1 MADVKLVRIE
11 SLPVTTEVNKEEDF
25 LIVQQPDLTRRTS
38 VKDLMAGDPTL
49 SHVVNFHDGGTLNGP
64 MDFCYYEE
72 EDLYLRWTG
81 GFPHTVPSLSS
92 PYEDGDITDGAWAVY
107 TDPSLRDELGSTIGA
122 SLVLTEDG
130 RTIQDTMDEA
140 IDAAF
145 EAVRVLDG
153 LSFERVTVVSNAN
166 YLEGYAGHIVMDERA
181 TVQFPDVARG
191 EGTLNGFVS
200 KVVETDTSNVYE
212 AIMQGGTTGAIYTI
226 RVSEEEHEAVCH
238 RHALKSELNRYD
250 QTNPSRTVIHSGADI
265 GNVPYLQLDATGR
278 WGVWNPSITNWQ
290 PLAVEQGGTGVR
302 DVATFRRNFAVF
314 HRSHTALEADFN
326 INNLKG
332 NDAGIYYQPMSAL
345 ATAANGYPCQQAGVL
360 IVLQN
365 NANGGDGCRQ
375 EYHPFNSEDTY
386 YSRWYNAGEKTWQ
399 SWVTWAR
406 PVNTNNFREIIGLG
420 YGNTPT
426 FYNLQLR
433 SASNNVGPSGI
444 LNGTKYKADG
454 TTEEHGFRVYSE
466 IRNDNKAWLTLHL
479 KKGPEG
485 NQLHRYLGFNED
497 GNFEVPNNIACNTFT
512 VRDLNT
518 TRNTLQVN
526 RLVQVGSETAINN
539 PTNTAK
545 LIITEGKLW
554 GAYDIANSSYIPLAI
569 SQGGTG
575 AKDVAGART
584 NLQVDRLTQQGLG
597 ETALWASAR
606 KQKFVLWDGGDG
618 NTLSW
623 GVWDDAAEQW
633 SPLAIGQGGTGALDA
648 LTARNNLG
656 VGVGDSPQFRDMILS
671 HSSDESSG
679 WVSGGVQKSEL
690 LGSDGTKRA
699 EGLMYAE
706 CRADQPTQI
715 TFAIHGVNEDYRYLS
730 FNTQGQILAETAVFR
745 STAANPLIIKSSTPT
760 LCFNEDGRPDGS
772 PFYNLIFDGGNWR
785 IQKNGDGHNGEYLIS
800 YEYTNDRIVIPSL
813 KVGNLDISGSNSVT
827 GTLPIS
833 NGGTGAKDAASAWTN
848 LGGRA
853 LGKMDSVGLTD
864 GKITGVLPV
873 SKGGTGCVSDTE
885 VKAWLERIGISGGE
899 GGGSTGTGGSA
910 VNLTPFRINR
920 PAGTEENKYYPV
932 IINTPSI
939 NGSVGTDIL
948 VSTLSSM
955 GNHPMNCS
963 TLRCWYR
970 TGGWTDRGDAAYGII
985 NFYQNEASILG
996 ILVPTRGQQNFA
1008 AIYVHEKAFPLD
1020 VYASSP
1026 VTDVRAY
1033 AEDFVYGT
1041 PTENNDGVVYK
1052 AGISDLNEAVLGD
1065 GITNT
1070 KKLLDFSGGVSGFYT
1085 NQWIYR
1091 GDRTHWAL
1099 TNQTEFGETE
1109 LWVNGLKY
1117 ICPGSQ
1123 TTRKALE
1130 SNAGFLTR
1138 SEGTEDLI
1146 NATFTSKCGN
1156 LGQAEFRATNSAG
1169 EIIVRDMTGTAHKFW
1184 NFNPDGT
1191 FSSPNGFVC
1200 KTGGDWNNQFGDN
1213 NPCKMMAGN
1222 VNGPEGTMVVGG
1234 LSVSFSGNYAF
1245 QMAGRLDQLYTRSIE
1260 AGNHRLWNKVIQHRG
1275 LGLDTSDLDGY
1286 DGTREGIYHQ
1296 HLDANSTSERHYPA
1310 PYAGTLIVYQNNANN
1325 TKGCVQEYITRFGDR
1340 YTRVGNMNGVGDTF
1354 MWEAWRHDSG
1364 KAIQLRPNRNVDKT
1378 DKELC
1383 IHVGGSDTPSNNS
1396 NLPANDARLYYWGNG
1411 SERKNVLEFQIKGTS
1426 DAEQGVADWV
1436 FHCGTSEDNLHK
1448 YFAVNGD
1455 ISGNTVIANHF
1466 ITTDGT
1472 DLAAGTGV
1480 PVGVPLPWPTDTA
1493 PEGYAIM
1500 AGQEFDKAAY
1510 PKLAAAYPSGVL
1522 PDMRGQTIKGKPA
1535 SGRDVL
1541 STEADG
1547 VKSHNHSA
1555 SASSTDLGSKT
1566 TSGFDYGTKTSNT
1579 TGNHGHGISGSIS
1592 TAGAHTHYNG
1602 IRWPGGGG
1610 SQLGFYDGGGWNY
1623 IQDSQYYANPESS
1636 PSRSYYQRIRTQ
1648 SDGAHT
1654 HTMSGA
1660 SISAAGNHA
1669 HTVGI
1674 GSHSHTVGLGSH
1686 SHTITVDSTGN
1697 TENTVKNVAF
1707 NYIVRLA

>member
-145 EAVRVLDG
+145 EAVRVLNG

-166 YLEGYAGHIVMDERA
+166 YLEGYAGHIVMDEKA

-226 RVSEEEHEAVCH
+226 RVSEEEHRAVCH
-238 RHALKSELNRYD
+238 RHALKSEFSRYD
-250 QTNPSRTVIHSGADI
+250 QTNPTRTVIKA
-265 GNVPYLQLDATGR
+265 GNDANASYLQLDATGR

-290 PLAVEQGGTGVR
+290 PLAMEQGGTGVR
-302 DVATFRRNFAVF
+302 DTATFRRNFAVF
-314 HRSHTALEADFN
+314 HRSFAALESDFN

-332 NDAGIYYQPMSAL
+332 PDAGVYYQPMSAN

-365 NANGGDGCRQ
+365 NANGPDGCRQ

-386 YSRWYNAGEKTWQ
+386 YSRWYNAGEGVWQ
-399 SWVTWAR
+399 TWVTWAR
-406 PVNTNNFREIIGLG
+406 PVNTNGFREIIGLG

-454 TTEEHGFRVYSE
+454 TTEEHGFRIYSE
-466 IRNDNKAWLTLHL
+466 VRNDNKTWLTLHL

-485 NQLHRYLGFNED
+485 NQLHRYLGFSED
-497 GNFEVPNNIACNTFT
+497 GNFVVPYTVDCNTFT

-526 RLVQVGSETAINN
+526 RFVQVGSETAINN

-569 SQGGTG
+569 GQGGTG
-575 AKDVAGART
+575 ARDANTAWSNLGGKALGKLDSIALTDAKLTGSLPVSKGGTGAATLEQART
-584 NLQVDRLTQQGLG
+584 NLQVDRLVEGAKG
-597 ETALWASAR
+597 ETALWAAAK
-606 KQKFVLWDGGDG
+606 KQKFVLWDGTTGD
-618 NTLSW
+618 TLDW
-623 GVWDDAAEQW
+623 GVYDNVNSRWV
-633 SPLAIGQGGTGALDA
+633 PLAIPQGGTGARDLAGARTNLQINRFSQAVNETSIYTPNSKYYLSLNNDSAWGYWDLTANNWRPLGVGQGGTGARDA
-648 LTARNNLG
+648 NA
-656 VGVGDSPQFRDMILS
+656 
-671 HSSDESSG
+671 
-679 WVSGGVQKSEL
+679 
-690 LGSDGTKRA
+690 
-699 EGLMYAE
+699 
-706 CRADQPTQI
+706 
-715 TFAIHGVNEDYRYLS
+715 
-730 FNTQGQILAETAVFR
+730 
-745 STAANPLIIKSSTPT
+745 
-760 LCFNEDGRPDGS
+760 
-772 PFYNLIFDGGNWR
+772 
-785 IQKNGDGHNGEYLIS
+785 
-800 YEYTNDRIVIPSL
+800 
-813 KVGNLDISGSNSVT
+813 
-827 GTLPIS
+827 
-833 NGGTGAKDAASAWTN
+833 AWTN
-848 LGGRA
+848 LGGRL
-853 LGKMDSVGLTD
+853 LGKMDSIGLTD

-899 GGGSTGTGGSA
+899 GGGGNTGTGGSA

-939 NGSVGTDIL
+939 NVSVGTDIL
-948 VSTLSSM
+948 VSTLSSI
-955 GNHPMNCS
+955 GTHPMNCS

-970 TGGWTDRGDAAYGII
+970 TGGWTDRGDAAYGIV

-1033 AEDFVYGT
+1033 ADDFVYGT
-1041 PTENNDGVVYK
+1041 PTENHDGVVYK

-1070 KKLLDFSGGVSGFYT
+1070 KKLLEFSGGVSGFYT
-1085 NQWIYR
+1085 NQGIYR

-1109 LWVNGLKY
+1109 LWINGLKY

-1130 SNAGFLTR
+1130 SNAGFLTK

-1169 EIIVRDMTGTAHKFW
+1169 QIIVRDMTGTAHRFW

-1200 KTGGDWNNQFGDN
+1200 QTGGDWNNQFGNN
-1213 NPCKMMAGN
+1213 NPCKMMAGST
-1222 VNGPEGTMVVGG
+1222 NGPEGTMVVGG
-1234 LSVSFSGNYAF
+1234 LSVAFSGNYAF

-1260 AGNHRLWNKVIQHRG
+1260 AGYHRPWNRVFTHKGV
-1275 LGLDTSDLDGY
+1275 GLDTSDLDAY
-1286 DGTREGIYHQ
+1286 DGTREGIYNQ
-1296 HLDANSTSERHYPA
+1296 HMDANSTSERHYPA
-1310 PYAGTLIVYQNNANN
+1310 PYAGTLLVYQNNANN

-1340 YTRVGNMNGVGDTF
+1340 YTRVGNMDRTGSTF

-1364 KAIQLRPNRNVDKT
+1364 KAIQLRPNRNVDET

-1383 IHVGGSDTPSNNS
+1383 IQVGGSENPSNNTS
-1396 NLPANDARLYYWGNG
+1396 LPANNARLFYWGNG
-1411 SERKNVLEFQIKGTS
+1411 NDRKNVLEFQIDGTS
-1426 DAEQGVADWV
+1426 DAEQGITNWV
-1436 FHCGTSEDNLHK
+1436 FHCGTYEDNLYK

-1455 ISGNTVIANHF
+1455 IRCTTVSANQF
-1466 ITTDGT
+1466 MTTDGVN
-1472 DLAAGTGV
+1472 LAETGV

-1493 PEGYAIM
+1493 PAGYAIM
-1500 AGQEFDKAAY
+1500 AGQAFDKAAY

-1535 SGRDVL
+1535 SGRNVL

-1579 TGNHGHGISGSIS
+1579 TGNHGHGISGSIAS
-1592 TAGAHTHYNG
+1592 GGAHYHARSGLPLQSTYSQNVFFDG
-1602 IRWPGGGG
+1602 FSDMGPNNKAKLG
-1610 SQLGFYDGGGWNY
+1610 SGLDGSTSG
-1623 IQDSQYYANPESS
+1623 SLL
-1636 PSRSYYQRIRTQ
+1636 
-1648 SDGAHT
+1648 AHT
-1654 HTMSGA
+1654 STDGSHSHTLSGA

-1686 SHTITVDSTGN
+1686 SHTITVNAAGN

>member
-145 EAVRVLDG
+145 EAVRVLNG

-166 YLEGYAGHIVMDERA
+166 YLEGYAGHIVMDEKA

-226 RVSEEEHEAVCH
+226 RVSEEEHRAVCH
-238 RHALKSELNRYD
+238 RHALKSEFSRYD
-250 QTNPSRTVIHSGADI
+250 QTNPTRTVIKAGDDANAS
-265 GNVPYLQLDATGR
+265 YLQLDAAGR

-314 HRSHTALEADFN
+314 HRSHTALEADFS
-326 INNLKG
+326 IDNLKG
-332 NDAGIYYQPMSAL
+332 NDAGVYYQPMSAL

-365 NANGGDGCRQ
+365 NANGFDGCRQ

-399 SWVTWAR
+399 AWVTWAR

-420 YGNTPT
+420 CDNTPT

-454 TTEEHGFRVYSE
+454 TTEVHGFRIYSE
-466 IRNDNKAWLTLHL
+466 VRNDNKTWLTLHL

-485 NQLHRYLGFNED
+485 NQLHKYLGLSED
-497 GNFEVPNNIACNTFT
+497 GNFEVPNNIVCNTFA

-526 RLVQVGSETAINN
+526 RLVQVGSETAVNN

-569 SQGGTG
+569 GQGGTG

-584 NLQVDRLTQQGLG
+584 NLQVDRLVQQGTG

-606 KQKFVLWDGGDG
+606 KQKFVLWDGTTGD
-618 NTLSW
+618 TLDW
-623 GVWDDAAEQW
+623 GVWDNDASRW
-633 SPLAIGQGGTGALDA
+633 LPLAVAQGGTGASDA
-648 LTARNNLG
+648 DSARRNFGLG
-656 VGVGDSPQFRDMILS
+656 ASDAPQFRDVVLS
-671 HSSDESSG
+671 HSTDSADG

-699 EGLMYAE
+699 EGLFYAE
-706 CRADQPTQI
+706 CQQGKPTQL
-715 TFAIHGVNEDYRYLS
+715 TLAIYGVNEGYRYLS
-730 FNTQGQILAETAVFR
+730 FNTMGQILAETAILR
-745 STAANPLIIKSSTPT
+745 SSSANPLVIKSSAPT
-760 LCFNEDGRPDGS
+760 ICFNEEERPEES

-785 IQKNGDGHNGEYLIS
+785 IQKNGDGYNGEYIIS
-800 YEYTNDRIVIPSL
+800 YEYTSDCIVIPRL

-853 LGKMDSVGLTD
+853 LGKMDSIGLTD

-899 GGGSTGTGGSA
+899 SGGGSSGTGGSA
-910 VNLTPFRINR
+910 VNLTPFVIQK
-920 PAGTEENKYYPV
+920 PDGAEDDKYYPV
-932 IINTPSI
+932 IIHTSADS
-939 NGSVGTDIL
+939 NGTVGTDLIVTTKSSVGTD
-948 VSTLSSM
+948 
-955 GNHPMNCS
+955 PMNCS
-963 TLRCWYR
+963 TLKCWYR
-970 TGGWTDRGDAAYGII
+970 TGGCTDRGDSAYGMI
-985 NFYQNEASILG
+985 NFYQNEVSILG
-996 ILVPTRGQQNFA
+996 LVVPTRGKQDYA
-1008 AIYVHEKAFPLD
+1008 TVYVHEKAFPIH
-1020 VYASSP
+1020 VYASSV

-1033 AEDFVYGT
+1033 AEDFVIGT
-1041 PTENNDGVVYK
+1041 PTGGADGVVYK
-1052 AGISDLNEAVLGD
+1052 AGITDIHEAILGD
-1065 GITNT
+1065 DITNT
-1070 KKLLDFSGGVSGFYT
+1070 RVLFDFTGGVSGFYC
-1085 NQWIYR
+1085 NQWMYR
-1091 GDRTHWAL
+1091 GTRDRWFL
-1099 TNQTEFGETE
+1099 QNKTEMGETE
-1109 LWVNGLKY
+1109 LWYNGLKY

-1123 TTRKALE
+1123 TSRKALE
-1130 SNAGFLTR
+1130 SNAGFMTR
-1138 SEGTEDLI
+1138 SEGTDDLT

-1156 LGQAEFRATNSAG
+1156 LGQAEFRATNYNG
-1169 EIIVRDMTGTAHKFW
+1169 QIIVRDMTGSAHKFW
-1184 NFNPDGT
+1184 LFNNDGT

-1200 KTGGDWNNQFGDN
+1200 QTGGDWNNQFGDN
-1213 NPCKMMAGN
+1213 NPSKIMAGST
-1222 VNGPEGTMVVGG
+1222 NGPEGTMVVGG
-1234 LSVSFSGNYAF
+1234 LSVAFSGNYAF
-1245 QMAGRLDQLYTRSIE
+1245 QMAGRLDQMYTRSIE
-1260 AGNHRLWNKVIQHRG
+1260 AGYHRPWNRVFTHKG
-1275 LGLDTSDLDGY
+1275 LGLDTSDLNSY

-1296 HLDANSTSERHYPA
+1296 HLDANSTTERHYPA
-1310 PYAGTLIVYQNNANN
+1310 PYAGTLIVYQNNANSP
-1325 TKGCVQEYITRFGDR
+1325 KGCVQEYITRFGDR
-1340 YTRVGNMNGVGDTF
+1340 YTRVGNMDRTGATF

-1364 KAIQLRPNRNVDKT
+1364 RAIQLRPNRNVNET
-1378 DKELC
+1378 DKELL
-1383 IHVGGSDTPSNNS
+1383 IHVGGSDSPSNNTS
-1396 NLPANDARLYYWGNG
+1396 LPANNARLFYWGNG
-1411 SERKNVLEFQIKGTS
+1411 DDRKNVLELQIVGTN
-1426 DAEQGVADWV
+1426 DAEQGISDWV

-1448 YFAVNGD
+1448 YFSVNGN
-1455 ISGNTVIANHF
+1455 INGQVVTASKF
-1466 ITTDGT
+1466 MTTDGVN
-1472 DLAAGTGV
+1472 LAETGV

-1493 PEGYAIM
+1493 PDGYAIM
-1500 AGQEFDKAAY
+1500 AGQKFDKAAY

-1522 PDMRGQTIKGKPA
+1522 PDMRGQTVKGKPA

-1547 VKSHNHSA
+1547 VKSHTHSA

-1579 TGNHGHGISGSIS
+1579 TGNHGHGLSGSVAS
-1592 TAGAHTHYNG
+1592 GGAHQHVRSGPRT
-1602 IRWPGGGG
+1602 IG
-1610 SQLGFYDGGGWNY
+1610 SFADDVFADGYTLEGANAYGRLT
-1623 IQDSQYYANPESS
+1623 QYGAGTAATKIAKTSN
-1636 PSRSYYQRIRTQ
+1636 
-1648 SDGAHT
+1648 DGAHS

-1674 GSHSHTVGLGSH
+1674 GSHSHTVGIGSH
-1686 SHTITVDSTGN
+1686 SHTITVNSTGN

>member
-145 EAVRVLDG
+145 EAVRVLNG
-153 LSFERVTVVSNAN
+153 LSFERVTVVSDAN
-166 YLEGYAGHIVMDERA
+166 YLEGYAGHIVMDEKA
-181 TVQFPDVARG
+181 TVHFPDVARG

-226 RVSEEEHEAVCH
+226 RVSEEEHKAVCH
-238 RHALKSELNRYD
+238 RHALKSELSRYD
-250 QTNPSRTVIHSGADI
+250 QTNPTRTVIKAGDDANAS
-265 GNVPYLQLDATGR
+265 YLQLDATGR

-290 PLAVEQGGTGVR
+290 PLAMEQGGTGVR
-302 DVATFRRNFAVF
+302 DAATFRRNFAVF

-332 NDAGIYYQPMSAL
+332 NDAGVYYQPMSAL
-345 ATAANGYPCQQAGVL
+345 ATTANGYPCQQAGVL

-375 EYHPFNSEDTY
+375 EYHPFNTEDTY

-399 SWVTWAR
+399 AWVTWAR
-406 PVNTNNFREIIGLG
+406 PVNTNSFRERIGIG
-420 YGNTPT
+420 AGNSPS
-426 FYNLQLR
+426 FSNLYLR
-433 SASNNVGPSGI
+433 AVTDDKGASGI

-454 TTEEHGFRVYSE
+454 TTEEHGFRIYSE
-466 IRNDNKAWLTLHL
+466 VRKDNKTWLTFHL
-479 KKGPEG
+479 KTGPEG
-485 NQLHRYLGFNED
+485 NQLHKYLGLSED
-497 GNFEVPNNIACNTFT
+497 GNFEVPNNIACNTFA

-526 RLVQVGSETAINN
+526 RFVQAGSETAVNN

-569 SQGGTG
+569 
-575 AKDVAGART
+575 
-584 NLQVDRLTQQGLG
+584 
-597 ETALWASAR
+597 
-606 KQKFVLWDGGDG
+606 
-618 NTLSW
+618 
-623 GVWDDAAEQW
+623 
-633 SPLAIGQGGTGALDA
+633 GQGGTGARDANTAWANLGGKALGKLDSIA
-648 LTARNNLG
+648 LTDNKITG
-656 VGVGDSPQFRDMILS
+656 VLP
-671 HSSDESSG
+671 
-679 WVSGGVQKSEL
+679 VSKGGT
-690 LGSDGTKRA
+690 GATN
-699 EGLMYAE
+699 
-706 CRADQPTQI
+706 
-715 TFAIHGVNEDYRYLS
+715 VN
-730 FNTQGQILAETAVFR
+730 G
-745 STAANPLIIKSSTPT
+745 IKSSLGVNRLVNSSAERTIVQST
-760 LCFNEDGRPDGS
+760 DVQGDGCYLQVDKGGQWGCFNPVA
-772 PFYNLIFDGGNWR
+772 GNWQALS
-785 IQKNGDGHNGEYLIS
+785 IAQ
-800 YEYTNDRIVIPSL
+800 
-813 KVGNLDISGSNSVT
+813 
-827 GTLPIS
+827 
-833 NGGTGAKDAASAWTN
+833 GGTGAKDAATAWTN

-853 LGKMDSVGLTD
+853 LGKMDSIGLTD

-885 VKAWLERIGISGGE
+885 VKAWLERIGISGGGE

-910 VNLTPFRINR
+910 VNTTPFVIQK
-920 PAGTEENKYYPV
+920 PDGAEDGKYYPV
-932 IINTPSI
+932 IINTSEVNASI
-939 NGSVGTDIL
+939 GTDLLVSTRSSVGTD
-948 VSTLSSM
+948 
-955 GNHPMNCS
+955 PMNCS

-970 TGGWTDRGDAAYGII
+970 TGGWTDRGDSAYGMIS
-985 NFYQNEASILG
+985 FYQSEVSILG
-996 ILVPTRGQQNFA
+996 LLVPTRGQTNYA
-1008 AIYVHEKAFPLD
+1008 AIYVHEKAFPIY
-1020 VYASSP
+1020 VYASAA
-1026 VTDVRAY
+1026 VTDVCAY
-1033 AEDFVYGT
+1033 AEDFVAST
-1041 PTENNDGVVYK
+1041 PTDGRDGVVYK
-1052 AGISDLNEAVLGD
+1052 AGITDIHEAILGD
-1065 GITNT
+1065 NITNT
-1070 KKLLDFSGGVSGFYT
+1070 RPLFDFTGGVSGFYC
-1085 NQWIYR
+1085 NQWMYR
-1091 GDRTHWAL
+1091 GTKDKWFL
-1099 TNQTEFGETE
+1099 QNKTEMGETE
-1109 LWVNGLKY
+1109 LWYNGLKY

-1123 TTRKALE
+1123 TARKALE
-1130 SNAGFLTR
+1130 SNAGFMTK

-1169 EIIVRDMTGTAHKFW
+1169 QIIVRDMAGTAHKFW

-1191 FSSPNGFVC
+1191 FNSPSGFVC
-1200 KTGGDWNNQFGDN
+1200 QTGGDWNNQFGNN
-1213 NPCKMMAGN
+1213 NPCKVMAGSA
-1222 VNGPEGTMVVGG
+1222 NGPEGSMVVGG

-1260 AGNHRLWNKVIQHRG
+1260 AGNHRAWNRVLTHKGV
-1275 LGLDTSDLDGY
+1275 GLDTTDLDAY

-1296 HLDANSTSERHYPA
+1296 QKDAECTSGRHYPA

-1340 YTRVGNMNGVGDTF
+1340 YTRVGNMDRTGSTF
-1354 MWEAWRHDSG
+1354 MWEVWRHDSG
-1364 KAIQLRPNRNVDKT
+1364 KAIQLRPNRNVDET
-1378 DKELC
+1378 DKELL
-1383 IHVGGSDTPSNNS
+1383 IHVGGSDNPSNNTS
-1396 NLPANDARLYYWGNG
+1396 LPANNARLFYWGNG
-1411 SERKNVLEFQIKGTS
+1411 NDRKNVLELQIAGTD
-1426 DAEQGVADWV
+1426 DAEQGISNWV
-1436 FHCGTSEDNLHK
+1436 FHCGTLDDNLHK
-1448 YFAVNGD
+1448 YFSVNGN
-1455 ISGNTVIANHF
+1455 INGQTITASKF
-1466 ITTDGT
+1466 MTTDGT
-1472 DLAAGTGV
+1472 DLAAGAGV

-1493 PEGYAIM
+1493 PDGYVIM

-1510 PKLAAAYPSGVL
+1510 PQLAAAYPSGVL

-1535 SGRDVL
+1535 TGRTVL

-1547 VKSHNHSA
+1547 VKSHTHG
-1555 SASSTDLGSKT
+1555 ASSNSVDLGTKT
-1566 TSGFDYGTKTSNT
+1566 TSGFDYGSKDTSESGWHGHGLSGSVASGGAHQHVRSGPRTIGSFADDVFADGYTLESANAYGKLTQYGSGTAATKVAKTSN
-1579 TGNHGHGISGSIS
+1579 
-1592 TAGAHTHYNG
+1592 
-1602 IRWPGGGG
+1602 
-1610 SQLGFYDGGGWNY
+1610 
-1623 IQDSQYYANPESS
+1623 
-1636 PSRSYYQRIRTQ
+1636 
-1648 SDGAHT
+1648 DGAHS

-1660 SISAAGNHA
+1660 SISGAGNHT

-1674 GSHSHTVGLGSH
+1674 GSHSHTVGIGAH
-1686 SHTITVDSTGN
+1686 SHTITVNSTGN

>member
-145 EAVRVLDG
+145 EAVRVLNG

-166 YLEGYAGHIVMDERA
+166 YLEGYAGHIVMDEKV

-238 RHALKSELNRYD
+238 RHALKSEFSRYD
-250 QTNPSRTVIHSGADI
+250 QTNPTRTVIKAGDDANAS
-265 GNVPYLQLDATGR
+265 YLQLDAAGR

-314 HRSHTALEADFN
+314 HRSYTALESDFN

-332 NDAGIYYQPMSAL
+332 PDAGVYYQPMSAH

-365 NANGGDGCRQ
+365 NANGFDGCRQ

-386 YSRWYNAGEKTWQ
+386 YSRWYNAGEGVWQ
-399 SWVTWAR
+399 TWVTWAR

-420 YGNTPT
+420 CDNTPT

-454 TTEEHGFRVYSE
+454 TTEVHGFRIYSE
-466 IRNDNKAWLTLHL
+466 VRNDNKTWLTLHL

-485 NQLHRYLGFNED
+485 NQLHRYLSFSED
-497 GNFEVPNNIACNTFT
+497 GNFVVPYTVDCNTFT

-554 GAYDIANSSYIPLAI
+554 GAYDIANKSYI
-569 SQGGTG
+569 
-575 AKDVAGART
+575 
-584 NLQVDRLTQQGLG
+584 
-597 ETALWASAR
+597 
-606 KQKFVLWDGGDG
+606 
-618 NTLSW
+618 
-623 GVWDDAAEQW
+623 
-633 SPLAIGQGGTGALDA
+633 PLAIGQGGTGARDPNTAWSNLGGKALGKLDSIA
-648 LTARNNLG
+648 LTDAKITG
-656 VGVGDSPQFRDMILS
+656 V
-671 HSSDESSG
+671 
-679 WVSGGVQKSEL
+679 
-690 LGSDGTKRA
+690 
-699 EGLMYAE
+699 
-706 CRADQPTQI
+706 
-715 TFAIHGVNEDYRYLS
+715 
-730 FNTQGQILAETAVFR
+730 
-745 STAANPLIIKSSTPT
+745 
-760 LCFNEDGRPDGS
+760 
-772 PFYNLIFDGGNWR
+772 
-785 IQKNGDGHNGEYLIS
+785 
-800 YEYTNDRIVIPSL
+800 
-813 KVGNLDISGSNSVT
+813 
-827 GTLPIS
+827 LPVAK
-833 NGGTGAKDAASAWTN
+833 GGTGAATLEQARTNLQVDRLVEGAKGETALWAAAKKQKFVLWDGTTGDTLDWGVYDDVNSRWVPLAIPQGGTGARDLAGARTNLQIDRFSQAVNETSIYTPNSKYYLSLNNNGAWGYWDLTADNWRPLGVGQGGTGARDANTAWTN

-853 LGKMDSVGLTD
+853 LGKMDSIGLTD

-873 SKGGTGCVSDTE
+873 SKGGTGCVSDDE

-910 VNLTPFRINR
+910 INTTPFVIQR
-920 PAGTEENKYYPV
+920 PDGAEEDKYYPV
-932 IINTPSI
+932 IIHNPTL
-939 NGSVGTDIL
+939 NGSVGTDLLIHTQ
-948 VSTLSSM
+948 SKIGSE
-955 GNHPMNCS
+955 PMNCS

-970 TGGWTDRGDAAYGII
+970 TGGWTDRGDSAYGMI
-985 NFYQNEASILG
+985 NFYQNEVSILG
-996 ILVPTRGQQNFA
+996 LIVSTRGKQDYS
-1008 AIYVHEKAFPLD
+1008 AIYVHEKAFP
-1020 VYASSP
+1020 VYVYTNAA
-1026 VTDVRAY
+1026 VTDVRVY
-1033 AEDFVYGT
+1033 AEDFVVGT
-1041 PTENNDGVVYK
+1041 PTGGADGVVYK
-1052 AGISDLNEAVLGD
+1052 AGITDIHEAILGD
-1065 GITNT
+1065 DITNT
-1070 KKLLDFSGGVSGFYT
+1070 RPLFDFTGGVSGFYC
-1085 NQWIYR
+1085 NQWMYR
-1091 GDRTHWAL
+1091 GTRDRWFL
-1099 TNQTEFGETE
+1099 QNKTEMGETE
-1109 LWVNGLKY
+1109 LWYNGLKY

-1123 TTRKALE
+1123 TSRKALE

-1146 NATFTSKCGN
+1146 NGTFTSKCGN
-1156 LGQAEFRATNSAG
+1156 LGQAEFRATNSG
-1169 EIIVRDMTGTAHKFW
+1169 GQIIVRDMAGTAHRFW
-1184 NFNPDGT
+1184 NFNTDGT
-1191 FSSPNGFVC
+1191 FSSPSGFVC
-1200 KTGGDWNNQFGDN
+1200 HTGADWNNQFGSN
-1213 NPCKMMAGN
+1213 NPSKIMAGST
-1222 VNGPEGTMVVGG
+1222 NGPEGSMVVGG
-1234 LSVSFSGNYAF
+1234 LSVAFSGNYAF
-1245 QMAGRLDQLYTRSIE
+1245 QMAGRLDQMYTRSIE
-1260 AGNHRLWNKVIQHRG
+1260 GGNHRAWNKVIQHRG
-1275 LGLDTSDLDGY
+1275 QGLGTEDLNSY
-1286 DGTREGIYHQ
+1286 DGSREGIYHQ
-1296 HLDANSTSERHYPA
+1296 PANADALVSRNYPTQC
-1310 PYAGTLIVYQNNANN
+1310 AGTLIVYRNAANLG
-1325 TKGCVQEYITRFGDR
+1325 TGCVQEYITYLGDK
-1340 YTRVGNMNGVGDTF
+1340 YTRIGNTADGTAF
-1354 MWEAWRHDSG
+1354 IWTEWRHDAG
-1364 KAIQLRPNRNVDKT
+1364 KGIQLRPNADLNGRSKQL
-1378 DKELC
+1378 E
-1383 IHVGGSDTPSNNS
+1383 IHVGASSWATATENFP
-1396 NLPANDARLYYWGNG
+1396 NDDAILHYWGNG
-1411 SERKNVLEFQIKGTS
+1411 NERKNVLEFKIPGTEGTES
-1426 DAEQGVADWV
+1426 DHVGAWV
-1436 FHCGTSEDNLHK
+1436 FHCGTSTDNIHK
-1448 YFAVNGD
+1448 YFSVNGN
-1455 ISGNTVIANHF
+1455 INGQVVTASRF
-1466 ITTDGT
+1466 MTTDGVN
-1472 DLAAGTGV
+1472 LAETGV

-1493 PEGYAIM
+1493 PTGYAIM
-1500 AGQEFDKAAY
+1500 AGQKFDKAAY

-1535 SGRDVL
+1535 SGRNVL

-1547 VKSHNHSA
+1547 VKSHTHG
-1555 SASSTDLGSKT
+1555 ASSNSVDLGTKT

-1579 TGNHGHGISGSIS
+1579 TGSHGHGISGSVASGGAHQHARSGPRLSAQIAGDIFADGYTSEGQNAYGKLDKYIGS
-1592 TAGAHTHYNG
+1592 TASTNLAKTSN
-1602 IRWPGGGG
+1602 
-1610 SQLGFYDGGGWNY
+1610 
-1623 IQDSQYYANPESS
+1623 
-1636 PSRSYYQRIRTQ
+1636 
-1648 SDGAHT
+1648 DGAHS
-1654 HTMSGA
+1654 HTLSGA

-1686 SHTITVDSTGN
+1686 SHTITVNSTGN

>member
-166 YLEGYAGHIVMDERA
+166 YLEGYAGHIVMDEKA

-226 RVSEEEHEAVCH
+226 RVSEEEHRAVCH
-238 RHALKSELNRYD
+238 RHALKSEFSRYD
-250 QTNPSRTVIHSGADI
+250 QTNPTRTVIKAGDDANAS
-265 GNVPYLQLDATGR
+265 YLQLDAAGR

-302 DVATFRRNFAVF
+302 DVATFRRNFEVLY
-314 HRSHTALEADFN
+314 RRNTTLGSDFS

-332 NDAGIYYQPMSAL
+332 NDAGIYYQSLSAN

-365 NANGGDGCRQ
+365 NANGPDGCRQ
-375 EYHPFNSEDTY
+375 EYHPFNTEDTY

-399 SWVTWAR
+399 EWVTWAR
-406 PVNTNNFREIIGLG
+406 PVNTDGFREWIGLG
-420 YGNTPT
+420 AGNSPS
-426 FYNLQLR
+426 FSNLLLR
-433 SASNNVGPSGI
+433 AVSDKVGSSGI
-444 LNGTKYKADG
+444 LRGVKYKADG
-454 TTEEHGFRVYSE
+454 TTEEHGFRIYSE
-466 IRNDNKAWLTLHL
+466 VRNDNKAWLTFHL
-479 KKGPEG
+479 RKGPEG
-485 NQLHRYLGFNED
+485 NQIHKYLGLSED
-497 GNFEVPNNIACNTFT
+497 GHFEVPNTVVCNTFS

-526 RLVQVGSETAINN
+526 RLVQAGSETAINN
-539 PTNTAK
+539 PNNTAK

-554 GAYDIANSSYIPLAI
+554 GAYDIANKSYI
-569 SQGGTG
+569 
-575 AKDVAGART
+575 
-584 NLQVDRLTQQGLG
+584 
-597 ETALWASAR
+597 
-606 KQKFVLWDGGDG
+606 
-618 NTLSW
+618 
-623 GVWDDAAEQW
+623 
-633 SPLAIGQGGTGALDA
+633 PLAIGQGGTGARDANTAWSNLGGKALGKLDSIA
-648 LTARNNLG
+648 LTDNKVTGVLPVSKGGTGATSINDTKLSLG
-656 VGVGDSPQFRDMILS
+656 VNRLVNSTSERTILQSTNVQADGCYFQVDKGGQWGVFNPEIGNWQPLSIPQGGTGSRDVAGARVNLS
-671 HSSDESSG
+671 VDRLTQTT
-679 WVSGGVQKSEL
+679 GGE
-690 LGSDGTKRA
+690 
-699 EGLMYAE
+699 
-706 CRADQPTQI
+706 TQLR
-715 TFAIHGVNEDYRYLS
+715 N
-730 FNTQGQILAETAVFR
+730 
-745 STAANPLIIKSSTPT
+745 
-760 LCFNEDGRPDGS
+760 
-772 PFYNLIFDGGNWR
+772 GGNTAYLYV
-785 IQKNGDGHNGEYLIS
+785 NTPGDAWGCYSTKGLGA
-800 YEYTNDRIVIPSL
+800 IPL
-813 KVGNLDISGSNSVT
+813 GIGQ
-827 GTLPIS
+827 
-833 NGGTGAKDAASAWTN
+833 GGTGAKDAATAWTN

-853 LGKMDSVGLTD
+853 LGKMDSIGLTD

-899 GGGSTGTGGSA
+899 SGGGSTGTGGSA
-910 VNLTPFRINR
+910 VNLAPFVIQK
-920 PAGTEENKYYPV
+920 PDGAEDDKYYPV
-932 IINTPSI
+932 IIHTSADS
-939 NGSVGTDIL
+939 NGTVGTDLIVTTKSSVGTD
-948 VSTLSSM
+948 
-955 GNHPMNCS
+955 PMNCS
-963 TLRCWYR
+963 TLKCWYR
-970 TGGWTDRGDAAYGII
+970 TGGWTDRGDSAYGMI
-985 NFYQNEASILG
+985 NFYQNEVSILG
-996 ILVPTRGQQNFA
+996 LVVPTRGKQDYA
-1008 AIYVHEKAFPLD
+1008 TVYVHEKAFPIY
-1020 VYASSP
+1020 VYASSV

-1033 AEDFVYGT
+1033 AEDFVIGT
-1041 PTENNDGVVYK
+1041 PTGGADGVVYK
-1052 AGISDLNEAVLGD
+1052 AGITDIHEAILGD
-1065 GITNT
+1065 DITNT
-1070 KKLLDFSGGVSGFYT
+1070 RVLFDFTGGVSGFYC
-1085 NQWIYR
+1085 NQWMYR
-1091 GDRTHWAL
+1091 GTRDRWFL
-1099 TNQTEFGETE
+1099 QNKTEMGETE
-1109 LWVNGLKY
+1109 LWYNGLKY

-1123 TTRKALE
+1123 TSRKALE
-1130 SNAGFLTR
+1130 SNAGFMTR
-1138 SEGTEDLI
+1138 SEGTDDLT

-1156 LGQAEFRATNSAG
+1156 LGQAEFRATNYNG
-1169 EIIVRDMTGTAHKFW
+1169 QIIVRDMTGTAHKFW
-1184 NFNPDGT
+1184 LFNNDGT

-1200 KTGGDWNNQFGDN
+1200 QTGADWNNQFGDN
-1213 NPCKMMAGN
+1213 NPSKIMAGST
-1222 VNGPEGTMVVGG
+1222 NGPEGTMVVGG
-1234 LSVSFSGNYAF
+1234 LSVAFSGNYAF
-1245 QMAGRLDQLYTRSIE
+1245 QMAGRLDQMYTRSIE
-1260 AGNHRLWNKVIQHRG
+1260 AGYHRPWNRVFTHKG
-1275 LGLDTSDLDGY
+1275 LGLDTSDLNSY

-1296 HLDANSTSERHYPA
+1296 HLDANSTTERHYPA
-1310 PYAGTLIVYQNNANN
+1310 PYAGTLIVYQNNGNSP
-1325 TKGCVQEYITRFGDR
+1325 KGCVQEYITRFGDR
-1340 YTRVGNMNGVGDTF
+1340 YTRVGNMDRTGATF

-1364 KAIQLRPNRNVDKT
+1364 RAIQLRPNRNVDET
-1378 DKELC
+1378 DKELL
-1383 IHVGGSDTPSNNS
+1383 IHVGGSDNPSNNTS
-1396 NLPANDARLYYWGNG
+1396 LPANNARLFYWGNG
-1411 SERKNVLEFQIKGTS
+1411 DDRKNVLELQIVGTN
-1426 DAEQGVADWV
+1426 DAEQGISDWV

-1448 YFAVNGD
+1448 YFSVNGN
-1455 ISGNTVIANHF
+1455 INGQVVTASKF
-1466 ITTDGT
+1466 MTTDGVN
-1472 DLAAGTGV
+1472 LAETGV

-1493 PEGYAIM
+1493 PDGYAIM
-1500 AGQEFDKAAY
+1500 AGQKFDKAAY

-1535 SGRDVL
+1535 SGRNVL

-1555 SASSTDLGSKT
+1555 SSNSVDLGTKT

-1579 TGNHGHGISGSIS
+1579 TGNHGHGISGSVAS
-1592 TAGAHTHYNG
+1592 GGAHQHARSGPRT
-1602 IRWPGGGG
+1602 IG
-1610 SQLGFYDGGGWNY
+1610 SFADDVFADGYTLEGANAYGKLT
-1623 IQDSQYYANPESS
+1623 QYGAGTAATKIAKTSN
-1636 PSRSYYQRIRTQ
+1636 
-1648 SDGAHT
+1648 DGAHS

-1674 GSHSHTVGLGSH
+1674 GSHSHTVGIGSH
-1686 SHTITVDSTGN
+1686 SHTITVNSTGN

>member
-145 EAVRVLDG
+145 EAVRVLNG

-166 YLEGYAGHIVMDERA
+166 YLEGYAGHIVMDEKA

-226 RVSEEEHEAVCH
+226 RVSKETHKAVCH
-238 RHALKSELNRYD
+238 RHALKSEFSRYD
-250 QTNPSRTVIHSGADI
+250 QTNPTRTVIKAGDDANAS
-265 GNVPYLQLDATGR
+265 YLQLDAAGR
-278 WGVWNPSITNWQ
+278 WGVWNPSIANWQ

-302 DVATFRRNFAVF
+302 DAATFRRNFAVF
-314 HRSHTALEADFN
+314 HRSYTALESDFN

-332 NDAGIYYQPMSAL
+332 PDAGVYYQPMSAH
-345 ATAANGYPCQQAGVL
+345 ATTANGYPCQQAGVL

-365 NANGGDGCRQ
+365 NANGPDGCRQ
-375 EYHPFNSEDTY
+375 EYHPFNTEDTY

-399 SWVTWAR
+399 EWVTWAR
-406 PVNTNNFREIIGLG
+406 PVNTDSFRGWIGLG
-420 YGNTPT
+420 VGNSPS
-426 FYNLQLR
+426 FSNLLLR
-433 SASNNVGPSGI
+433 AVSDKVGSSGI
-444 LNGTKYKADG
+444 LRGVKYKADG
-454 TTEEHGFRVYSE
+454 TTEEHGFRIYSE
-466 IRNDNKAWLTLHL
+466 VRNDNKAWLTFHL
-479 KKGPEG
+479 RKGPEG
-485 NQLHRYLGFNED
+485 NQIHKYLGLSED
-497 GNFEVPNNIACNTFT
+497 GHFEVPNTVVCNTFS

-526 RLVQVGSETAINN
+526 RLVQAGSETAINN
-539 PTNTAK
+539 PNNTAK

-554 GAYDIANSSYIPLAI
+554 GAYDIANKSYI
-569 SQGGTG
+569 
-575 AKDVAGART
+575 
-584 NLQVDRLTQQGLG
+584 
-597 ETALWASAR
+597 
-606 KQKFVLWDGGDG
+606 
-618 NTLSW
+618 
-623 GVWDDAAEQW
+623 
-633 SPLAIGQGGTGALDA
+633 PLAIGQGGTGARDANTAWANLGGKALGKLDSIA
-648 LTARNNLG
+648 LTDAK
-656 VGVGDSPQFRDMILS
+656 I
-671 HSSDESSG
+671 
-679 WVSGGVQKSEL
+679 
-690 LGSDGTKRA
+690 
-699 EGLMYAE
+699 
-706 CRADQPTQI
+706 
-715 TFAIHGVNEDYRYLS
+715 
-730 FNTQGQILAETAVFR
+730 
-745 STAANPLIIKSSTPT
+745 
-760 LCFNEDGRPDGS
+760 
-772 PFYNLIFDGGNWR
+772 
-785 IQKNGDGHNGEYLIS
+785 
-800 YEYTNDRIVIPSL
+800 
-813 KVGNLDISGSNSVT
+813 T
-827 GTLPIS
+827 GTLPVSKGGTGAATLEQARTNLQVDRLVEGAKGETALWAAAKKQKFVLWDGTTGDTLDWGVYDNVNSRWVPLAIPQGGTGARDVS
-833 NGGTGAKDAASAWTN
+833 SARVNLSIDRLTQTTGGETQLRNGGNTAYLYVNTAGDAWGCYSTKGLGAIPLPIANGGTGAKDAATAWTN

-853 LGKMDSVGLTD
+853 LGKMDSIGLTD

-885 VKAWLERIGISGGE
+885 VKAWLERIGISGGGS

-910 VNLTPFRINR
+910 VNMTPFVIQK
-920 PAGTEENKYYPV
+920 PDGAEDDKYYPV
-932 IINTPSI
+932 IINTPSV
-939 NGSVGTDIL
+939 NGSIGTDLI
-948 VSTLSSM
+948 VSTKSSM
-955 GNHPMNCS
+955 GSAPMNCA

-970 TGGWTDRGDAAYGII
+970 TGGWTDRGDSVYGIV

-996 ILVPTRGQQNFA
+996 LVVSTRGQQNFA
-1008 AIYVHEKAFPLD
+1008 AIYVHEKAFPIY
-1020 VYASSP
+1020 VYASSA

-1033 AEDFVYGT
+1033 ADDFVSGT
-1041 PTENNDGVVYK
+1041 PTGNGDGVVYK
-1052 AGISDLNEAVLGD
+1052 AGITDIQEVILGD
-1065 GITNT
+1065 DITNT
-1070 KKLLDFSGGVSGFYT
+1070 RALLDFTGGVSGFYT
-1085 NQWIYR
+1085 NQWMYR
-1091 GDRTHWAL
+1091 GNREKWVLQNKTGM
-1099 TNQTEFGETE
+1099 GETE
-1109 LWVNGLKY
+1109 LWCDSLKY
-1117 ICPGSQ
+1117 ICPSSQ

-1138 SEGTEDLI
+1138 SEGTDDLT

-1156 LGQAEFRATNSAG
+1156 LGQAEFRATNYNG
-1169 EIIVRDMTGTAHKFW
+1169 QIIVRDMTGSAHKFW
-1184 NFNPDGT
+1184 LFNNDGT

-1200 KTGGDWNNQFGDN
+1200 QTGGDWNNQFGDN
-1213 NPCKMMAGN
+1213 NPSKIMAGST
-1222 VNGPEGTMVVGG
+1222 NGPEGTMVVGG
-1234 LSVSFSGNYAF
+1234 LSVAFSGNYAF
-1245 QMAGRLDQLYTRSIE
+1245 QMAGRLDQMYTRSIE
-1260 AGNHRLWNKVIQHRG
+1260 AGYHRPWNRVFTHKG
-1275 LGLDTSDLDGY
+1275 LGLDTSDLNSY

-1296 HLDANSTSERHYPA
+1296 HLDANSTTERHYPA
-1310 PYAGTLIVYQNNANN
+1310 PYAGTLIVYQNNANSP
-1325 TKGCVQEYITRFGDR
+1325 KGCVQEYITRFGDR
-1340 YTRVGNMNGVGDTF
+1340 YTRVGNMDRTGATF

-1364 KAIQLRPNRNVDKT
+1364 RAIQLRPNRNVDET
-1378 DKELC
+1378 DKELL
-1383 IHVGGSDTPSNNS
+1383 IHVGGSDNPSNNTS
-1396 NLPANDARLYYWGNG
+1396 LPANNARLFYWGNG
-1411 SERKNVLEFQIKGTS
+1411 DDRKNVLELQIVGTN
-1426 DAEQGVADWV
+1426 DAEQGISDWV

-1448 YFAVNGD
+1448 YFSVNGN
-1455 ISGNTVIANHF
+1455 INGQVVTASKF
-1466 ITTDGT
+1466 MTTDGVN
-1472 DLAAGTGV
+1472 LAETGV

-1493 PEGYAIM
+1493 PDGYAIM
-1500 AGQEFDKAAY
+1500 AGQKFDKAAY

-1535 SGRDVL
+1535 SGRNVL

-1555 SASSTDLGSKT
+1555 SSNSVDLGTKT

-1579 TGNHGHGISGSIS
+1579 TGNHGHGISGSVAS
-1592 TAGAHTHYNG
+1592 GGAHQHARSGPRT
-1602 IRWPGGGG
+1602 IG
-1610 SQLGFYDGGGWNY
+1610 SFADDVFADGYTLEGANAYGKLT
-1623 IQDSQYYANPESS
+1623 QYGAGTAATKIAKTSN
-1636 PSRSYYQRIRTQ
+1636 
-1648 SDGAHT
+1648 DGAHS

-1674 GSHSHTVGLGSH
+1674 GSHSHTVGIGSH
-1686 SHTITVDSTGN
+1686 SHTITVNSTGN

>member
-81 GFPHTVPSLSS
+81 EFPHIVPSLSS

-145 EAVRVLDG
+145 EAVRVLNG
-153 LSFERVTVVSNAN
+153 LSFERVTVVSDAN
-166 YLEGYAGHIVMDERA
+166 YLEGYAGHIVMDEKA
-181 TVQFPDVARG
+181 TVHFPDVARG
-191 EGTLNGFVS
+191 ENTLNGFVS

-226 RVSEEEHEAVCH
+226 RVSEEEHRAVCH

-250 QTNPSRTVIHSGADI
+250 QANPSRTVIHSGADI
-265 GNVPYLQLDATGR
+265 GNVPYLQLDTSGR
-278 WGVWNPSITNWQ
+278 WGVWSPATQNWQ
-290 PLAVEQGGTGVR
+290 PLAMEQGGTGVR
-302 DVATFRRNFAVF
+302 DTATFRRNFAVF
-314 HRSHTALEADFN
+314 HRSYAALESDFN

-332 NDAGIYYQPMSAL
+332 PDAGVYYQPMSAH

-365 NANGGDGCRQ
+365 NANGPDGCRQ

-386 YSRWYNAGEKTWQ
+386 YSRWYNAGEGVWQ
-399 SWVTWAR
+399 TWVTWAR
-406 PVNTNNFREIIGLG
+406 PVNTNGFREWIGLG
-420 YGNTPT
+420 TDNAPT

-433 SASNNVGPSGI
+433 SASNNVGLSGI

-454 TTEEHGFRVYSE
+454 TTEDHGFRIYSE
-466 IRNDNKAWLTLHL
+466 VRNDNKTWLTLHL

-485 NQLHRYLGFNED
+485 NQLHKYLSFSED
-497 GNFEVPNNIACNTFT
+497 GNFVVPYTVDCNTFT

-526 RLVQVGSETAINN
+526 RLVQAGSETAINN
-539 PTNTAK
+539 PTDTAK
-545 LIITEGKLW
+545 IIITEGKLW
-554 GAYDIANSSYIPLAI
+554 GAYDIANKSYIPLGI
-569 SQGGTG
+569 GQGGTG
-575 AKDVAGART
+575 AKD
-584 NLQVDRLTQQGLG
+584 
-597 ETALWASAR
+597 
-606 KQKFVLWDGGDG
+606 
-618 NTLSW
+618 
-623 GVWDDAAEQW
+623 
-633 SPLAIGQGGTGALDA
+633 P
-648 LTARNNLG
+648 
-656 VGVGDSPQFRDMILS
+656 
-671 HSSDESSG
+671 
-679 WVSGGVQKSEL
+679 
-690 LGSDGTKRA
+690 
-699 EGLMYAE
+699 
-706 CRADQPTQI
+706 
-715 TFAIHGVNEDYRYLS
+715 
-730 FNTQGQILAETAVFR
+730 
-745 STAANPLIIKSSTPT
+745 
-760 LCFNEDGRPDGS
+760 
-772 PFYNLIFDGGNWR
+772 
-785 IQKNGDGHNGEYLIS
+785 
-800 YEYTNDRIVIPSL
+800 
-813 KVGNLDISGSNSVT
+813 
-827 GTLPIS
+827 
-833 NGGTGAKDAASAWTN
+833 ASAWTN
-848 LGGRA
+848 LGGRS
-853 LGKMDSVGLTD
+853 LGKMDSIGLTD

-885 VKAWLERIGISGGE
+885 VKAWLERIGISGGGE
-899 GGGSTGTGGSA
+899 SGGGSSTGTGGSA
-910 VNLTPFRINR
+910 VNTTPFVIQK
-920 PAGTEENKYYPV
+920 PAGAEEDKYYPV
-932 IINTPSI
+932 IINTPSV
-939 NGSVGTDIL
+939 NGSIGTDLL
-948 VSTLSSM
+948 VHTKSTM
-955 GNHPMNCS
+955 GSEPMNCS

-970 TGGWTDRGDAAYGII
+970 AGGWTDRGDSAYGII

-996 ILVPTRGQQNFA
+996 LVVPTRGQQNYA
-1008 AIYVHEKAFPLD
+1008 AIYVHEKAFPIY
-1020 VYASSP
+1020 VYASSA
-1026 VTDVRAY
+1026 VTDVQVY
-1033 AEDFVYGT
+1033 AEDFVVGT

-1052 AGISDLNEAVLGD
+1052 AGITTLQEAILGD
-1065 GITNT
+1065 DITNT
-1070 KKLLDFSGGVSGFYT
+1070 RHLFDFTGGVSGFYC
-1085 NQWIYR
+1085 NQWMYR
-1091 GDRTHWAL
+1091 GNREKWFL
-1099 TNQTEFGETE
+1099 QNKTEMGETE
-1109 LWVNGLKY
+1109 LWYNGLKY

-1123 TTRKALE
+1123 TARKALE

-1146 NATFTSKCGN
+1146 NATFTSRCGN
-1156 LGQAEFRATNSAG
+1156 LGQAEFRATNQSG
-1169 EIIVRDMTGTAHKFW
+1169 QVIVRDMTGAAHRFW
-1184 NFNPDGT
+1184 NFNTDGT

-1200 KTGGDWNNQFGDN
+1200 HTGADWNNQFGNN
-1213 NPCKMMAGN
+1213 NPCKVMAGN
-1222 VNGPEGTMVVGG
+1222 ANGPEGTMVVGG
-1234 LSVSFSGNYAF
+1234 LSVAFSGNYAF

-1260 AGNHRLWNKVIQHRG
+1260 AGNHRPWNKIFSHRG
-1275 LGLDTSDLDGY
+1275 TGLETSDLDGY

-1296 HLDANSTSERHYPA
+1296 HMDANSTSERHYPA
-1310 PYAGTLIVYQNNANN
+1310 PYAGTLIVYQNNAN
-1325 TKGCVQEYITRFGDR
+1325 TPKGCVQEYITRFGDR
-1340 YTRVGNMNGVGDTF
+1340 YTRVGNMNGTEAF

-1383 IHVGGSDTPSNNS
+1383 IHVGGIYNPSNDS
-1396 NLPANDARLYYWGNG
+1396 NLPANDARLCYWGNG
-1411 SERKNVLEFQIKGTS
+1411 SDRKNVLEFKIPGTEGTES
-1426 DAEQGVADWV
+1426 DNVGDWV
-1436 FHCGTSEDNLHK
+1436 FHCGTQADNVHK
-1448 YFAVNGD
+1448 YFSVNGD
-1455 ISGNTVIANHF
+1455 INGQVVTANRF
-1466 ITTDGT
+1466 MTTDGT

-1500 AGQEFDKAAY
+1500 AGQKFDKAAY

-1535 SGRDVL
+1535 SGRNVL

-1547 VKSHNHSA
+1547 VKSHSHGA

-1579 TGNHGHGISGSIS
+1579 TGNHGHGISGSVAS
-1592 TAGAHTHYNG
+1592 GGAHQHARSGPRLSAQIAGDIFADGYTSEGPNAYG
-1602 IRWPGGGG
+1602 KIDRYIG
-1610 SQLGFYDGGGWNY
+1610 STVSTNLAKTSN
-1623 IQDSQYYANPESS
+1623 
-1636 PSRSYYQRIRTQ
+1636 
-1648 SDGAHT
+1648 DGAHS

-1660 SISAAGNHA
+1660 SISAAGDHA

-1686 SHTITVDSTGN
+1686 SHTITVNSTGN

>member
-145 EAVRVLDG
+145 EAVRVLNG

-166 YLEGYAGHIVMDERA
+166 YLEGYAGHIVMDEKA
-181 TVQFPDVARG
+181 TIQFPDVARG

-226 RVSEEEHEAVCH
+226 RVSKETHKAVCH
-238 RHALKSELNRYD
+238 RHALKSEFSRYD
-250 QTNPSRTVIHSGADI
+250 QTNPTRTVIKAGDDANAS
-265 GNVPYLQLDATGR
+265 YLQLDAAGR
-278 WGVWNPSITNWQ
+278 WGVWNPSIANWQ

-314 HRSHTALEADFN
+314 HRSHTALEADFS

-332 NDAGIYYQPMSAL
+332 NDAGVYYQPMSAL

-365 NANGGDGCRQ
+365 SAKGFDGCRQ

-386 YSRWYNAGEKTWQ
+386 YSRWYNAGEGVWQ
-399 SWVTWAR
+399 AWVTWAR
-406 PVNTNNFREIIGLG
+406 PVNTNGFREWIGLG
-420 YGNTPT
+420 AGNSPS
-426 FYNLQLR
+426 FSSLYLR
-433 SASNNVGPSGI
+433 AVTDNIGASGI
-444 LNGTKYKADG
+444 LNGTKYRADG
-454 TTEEHGFRVYSE
+454 TTEEHGFRIYSE

-485 NQLHRYLGFNED
+485 NQIHKYLGLNED
-497 GNFEVPNNIACNTFT
+497 GHFEVPNTVVCNTFS

-526 RLVQVGSETAINN
+526 RLVQVSSETAINN

-569 SQGGTG
+569 
-575 AKDVAGART
+575 
-584 NLQVDRLTQQGLG
+584 
-597 ETALWASAR
+597 
-606 KQKFVLWDGGDG
+606 
-618 NTLSW
+618 
-623 GVWDDAAEQW
+623 
-633 SPLAIGQGGTGALDA
+633 GQGGTGARDANTAWANLGGKALGKLDSIA
-648 LTARNNLG
+648 LTDN
-656 VGVGDSPQFRDMILS
+656 
-671 HSSDESSG
+671 
-679 WVSGGVQKSEL
+679 K
-690 LGSDGTKRA
+690 
-699 EGLMYAE
+699 
-706 CRADQPTQI
+706 
-715 TFAIHGVNEDYRYLS
+715 
-730 FNTQGQILAETAVFR
+730 
-745 STAANPLIIKSSTPT
+745 
-760 LCFNEDGRPDGS
+760 
-772 PFYNLIFDGGNWR
+772 
-785 IQKNGDGHNGEYLIS
+785 
-800 YEYTNDRIVIPSL
+800 
-813 KVGNLDISGSNSVT
+813 VT
-827 GTLPIS
+827 GVLPVS
-833 NGGTGAKDAASAWTN
+833 KGGTGATSINDTKLSLGVNRLVNSTSERTILQSTNVQADGCYFQVDKGGQWGVFNPEVGNWQPLSIPQGGTGSRDVAGARVNLSVDRLTQTTGGETQLRNGGNTAYLYVNTPGDAWGCYSTKGLGAIPLGVGQGGTGANDPTSAWTN

-853 LGKMDSVGLTD
+853 LGKMDSIGLTD

-899 GGGSTGTGGSA
+899 SGGGSSGTGGSA
-910 VNLTPFRINR
+910 VNLTPFVIQR
-920 PAGTEENKYYPV
+920 PDGAEEDKYYPV
-932 IINTPSI
+932 IIHNPTL
-939 NGSVGTDIL
+939 NGSVGTDLLIHTQPKIW
-948 VSTLSSM
+948 SE
-955 GNHPMNCS
+955 PMNCS

-970 TGGWTDRGDAAYGII
+970 TGGWTDRGDSGYGII
-985 NFYQNEASILG
+985 NFYQNEVSILG
-996 ILVPTRGQQNFA
+996 LIVPTRGKQDYS
-1008 AIYVHEKAFPLD
+1008 AIYVHEKAFPVW
-1020 VYASSP
+1020 VYANSA
-1026 VTDVRAY
+1026 VTDVRVY
-1033 AEDFVYGT
+1033 AEDFIVGT
-1041 PTENNDGVVYK
+1041 PTGGEDGVVCK
-1052 AGISDLNEAVLGD
+1052 AGITDIHEAILGD
-1065 GITNT
+1065 DITNT
-1070 KKLLDFSGGVSGFYT
+1070 RALFDFTGGVSGFYC
-1085 NQWIYR
+1085 NQWMYR
-1091 GDRTHWAL
+1091 GTKDRWFL
-1099 TNQTEFGETE
+1099 QNKTEMGETE
-1109 LWVNGLKY
+1109 LWYNGLKY

-1123 TTRKALE
+1123 TARKALE
-1130 SNAGFLTR
+1130 SNAGFMTK
-1138 SEGTEDLI
+1138 SEGTDDLT
-1146 NATFTSKCGN
+1146 NAAFISKCGN
-1156 LGQAEFRATNSAG
+1156 LGQAEFRATNWNG
-1169 EIIVRDMTGTAHKFW
+1169 QIIVRDMTGTAHKFW
-1184 NFNPDGT
+1184 LFNNDGT

-1200 KTGGDWNNQFGDN
+1200 QTGADWNNQFGNN
-1213 NPCKMMAGN
+1213 NPSKIMAGSA
-1222 VNGPEGTMVVGG
+1222 NGPEGSMVVGG
-1234 LSVSFSGNYAF
+1234 ISVAFSGNYAF

-1275 LGLDTSDLDGY
+1275 LGLDTSDLDSY

-1296 HLDANSTSERHYPA
+1296 HLDANATSERHYPA

-1325 TKGCVQEYITRFGDR
+1325 IKGCVQEYITCFGDR
-1340 YTRVGNMNGVGDTF
+1340 YTRVGNMDRTGATF

-1364 KAIQLRPNRNVDKT
+1364 RAIQLRPNRNVDET
-1378 DKELC
+1378 DKELL
-1383 IHVGGSDTPSNNS
+1383 IHVGGSDNPSNNTS
-1396 NLPANDARLYYWGNG
+1396 LPANNARLFYWGNG
-1411 SERKNVLEFQIKGTS
+1411 NDRKNVLELQIVGTN
-1426 DAEQGVADWV
+1426 DAEQGISDWV

-1448 YFAVNGD
+1448 YFSVNGN
-1455 ISGNTVIANHF
+1455 INGQVVTASKF
-1466 ITTDGT
+1466 MTTDGVN
-1472 DLAAGTGV
+1472 LAETGV

-1493 PEGYAIM
+1493 PDGYAIM

-1535 SGRDVL
+1535 SGRNVL

-1555 SASSTDLGSKT
+1555 SSNSVDLGTKT
-1566 TSGFDYGTKTSNT
+1566 TSGFDYGTKTSNH
-1579 TGNHGHGISGSIS
+1579 TGNHGHGISGSVAS
-1592 TAGAHTHYNG
+1592 GGAHQHARSGPRT
-1602 IRWPGGGG
+1602 IGGFADDVFADGYTFEGANAYGKLTQYG
-1610 SQLGFYDGGGWNY
+1610 SGTAATKVAKTSN
-1623 IQDSQYYANPESS
+1623 
-1636 PSRSYYQRIRTQ
+1636 
-1648 SDGAHT
+1648 DGAHS

-1669 HTVGI
+1669 HTVDI
-1674 GSHSHTVGLGSH
+1674 GSHSHTVGIGSH
-1686 SHTITVDSTGN
+1686 SHTITVNSAGN

>member
-1 MADVKLVRIE
+1 MADAKLVRIE
-11 SLPVTTEVNKEEDF
+11 SLPVTTKVNKEEDF

-145 EAVRVLDG
+145 EAVRVLNG

-166 YLEGYAGHIVMDERA
+166 YLEGYAGHIVMDEEA

-200 KVVETDTSNVYE
+200 KVVETNTSNVYE

-226 RVSEEEHEAVCH
+226 RVSKETHKAVCH
-238 RHALKSELNRYD
+238 RHALKSEFSRYD
-250 QTNPSRTVIHSGADI
+250 QTNPTRTVIKAGDDANAS
-265 GNVPYLQLDATGR
+265 YLQLDATGR

-302 DVATFRRNFAVF
+302 DVAAFRRNFAVF
-314 HRSHTALEADFN
+314 HRSYTALESDFS
-326 INNLKG
+326 IDNLRG
-332 NDAGIYYQPMSAL
+332 PDAGVYYQPMSAY

-365 NANGGDGCRQ
+365 SANGFDGCRQ

-386 YSRWYNAGEKTWQ
+386 YSRRYNAGEGVWQ
-399 SWVTWAR
+399 TWVTWAR
-406 PVNTNNFREIIGLG
+406 PTNTNTFREWIGLG
-420 YGNTPT
+420 TGNAPS
-426 FYNLQLR
+426 FYNLFLKA
-433 SASNNVGPSGI
+433 SSNNVGPSGI

-454 TTEEHGFRVYSE
+454 TTEEHGFRIYSE
-466 IRNDNKAWLTLHL
+466 VRNDNKTWLTLHL

-485 NQLHRYLGFNED
+485 NQLHRYLGFSED
-497 GNFEVPNNIACNTFT
+497 GNFVVPCTVDCNTFT
-512 VRDLNT
+512 VHDLNT

-526 RLVQVGSETAINN
+526 RLVQAGSETAINN
-539 PTNTAK
+539 PTDTAK

-554 GAYDIANSSYIPLAI
+554 GAYDIANKSYI
-569 SQGGTG
+569 
-575 AKDVAGART
+575 
-584 NLQVDRLTQQGLG
+584 
-597 ETALWASAR
+597 
-606 KQKFVLWDGGDG
+606 
-618 NTLSW
+618 
-623 GVWDDAAEQW
+623 
-633 SPLAIGQGGTGALDA
+633 PLAIGQGGTGARDANTAWANLGGKALGKLDSIA
-648 LTARNNLG
+648 LTDAK
-656 VGVGDSPQFRDMILS
+656 I
-671 HSSDESSG
+671 
-679 WVSGGVQKSEL
+679 
-690 LGSDGTKRA
+690 
-699 EGLMYAE
+699 
-706 CRADQPTQI
+706 
-715 TFAIHGVNEDYRYLS
+715 
-730 FNTQGQILAETAVFR
+730 
-745 STAANPLIIKSSTPT
+745 
-760 LCFNEDGRPDGS
+760 
-772 PFYNLIFDGGNWR
+772 
-785 IQKNGDGHNGEYLIS
+785 
-800 YEYTNDRIVIPSL
+800 
-813 KVGNLDISGSNSVT
+813 T
-827 GTLPIS
+827 GTLPVSKGGTGATTIDGLKTS
-833 NGGTGAKDAASAWTN
+833 LKLTRFMRSSDTRTIICSTDVQANGCYLQVDADGQWGAFNPKAGNWQPLAIPQGGTGSRDVAGARVNLSVDRLTQTTGGETQLRNGADTAYLYVNTVGDAWGCYSAKGLGAIPLPIANGGTGAKDAATAWTN

-853 LGKMDSVGLTD
+853 LGKMDSIGLTD

-899 GGGSTGTGGSA
+899 SGGGSSTGTGGSA

-939 NGSVGTDIL
+939 SGSVGTDIL
-948 VSTLSSM
+948 VSTLSSRA
-955 GNHPMNCS
+955 NHPMNCS

-970 TGGWTDRGDAAYGII
+970 TGGWTDKGDAAYGII
-985 NFYQNEASILG
+985 NFYQNEVSILG
-996 ILVPTRGQQNFA
+996 ILVPTRGRQNFA
-1008 AIYVHEKAFPLD
+1008 ALYVHEKAFPLD
-1020 VYASSP
+1020 VYASSS

-1033 AEDFVYGT
+1033 ADDFVCGT
-1041 PTENNDGVVYK
+1041 PTENHDGVVYK
-1052 AGISDLNEAVLGD
+1052 AGISNLDEAVLGD

-1085 NQWIYR
+1085 NQLIYR

-1117 ICPGSQ
+1117 ICPNDQ

-1138 SEGTEDLI
+1138 SEGTDDLT

-1156 LGQAEFRATNSAG
+1156 LGQAEFRATDYNG
-1169 EIIVRDMTGTAHKFW
+1169 QIIVRDMTGSAHKFW
-1184 NFNPDGT
+1184 LFNNDGT

-1200 KTGGDWNNQFGDN
+1200 QTGNDWNNQFGDN
-1213 NPCKMMAGN
+1213 NPCKMIAGN
-1222 VNGPEGTMVVGG
+1222 ANGPEGSMVVGG

-1260 AGNHRLWNKVIQHRG
+1260 AGNHRAWNKVIQHRG
-1275 LGLDTSDLDGY
+1275 TGLGTEDLNDY
-1286 DGTREGIYHQ
+1286 DGSREGIYHQ
-1296 HLDANSTSERHYPA
+1296 GADSDALVIARHYPA
-1310 PYAGTLIVYQNNANN
+1310 PYAGTLIVYKNTANQL
-1325 TKGCVQEYITRFGDR
+1325 TGCVQEYITYLGDR
-1340 YTRVGNMNGVGDTF
+1340 YTRAGNFDDGVFT
-1354 MWEAWRHDSG
+1354 WSEWRHDAG
-1364 KAIQLRPNRNVDKT
+1364 KGIQLRPSYAFGETSNQL
-1378 DKELC
+1378 E
-1383 IHVGGSDTPSNNS
+1383 IHVGADGVANS
-1396 NLPANDARLYYWGNG
+1396 TENLPSDSAVLHYWGNG
-1411 SERKNVLEFQIKGTS
+1411 NERKNVLEFKIPGTEGTS
-1426 DAEQGVADWV
+1426 DDYVGAWV
-1436 FHCGTSEDNLHK
+1436 FHCGTSTDNTHK
-1448 YFAVNGD
+1448 YFSVNGN
-1455 ISGNTVIANHF
+1455 INGQVVTASRFMTM
-1466 ITTDGT
+1466 DGVN
-1472 DLAAGTGV
+1472 LAETGV

-1493 PEGYAIM
+1493 PDGYAIM
-1500 AGQEFDKAAY
+1500 AGQKFDKVAY

-1535 SGRDVL
+1535 SGRNVL

-1547 VKSHNHSA
+1547 VKSHKHSA
-1555 SASSTDLGSKT
+1555 SSNSVDLGTKT

-1579 TGNHGHGISGSIS
+1579 TGNHGHGISGSVAS
-1592 TAGAHTHYNG
+1592 GGAHQHARSGPRT
-1602 IRWPGGGG
+1602 IG
-1610 SQLGFYDGGGWNY
+1610 SFADSVFADGYTSEG
-1623 IQDSQYYANPESS
+1623 ANT
-1636 PSRSYYQRIRTQ
+1636 YGKLTQ
-1648 SDGAHT
+1648 QEVGTAAATKVAKTSKDGAHS
-1654 HTMSGA
+1654 HTLSGA

-1674 GSHSHTVGLGSH
+1674 GSHSHTVGIGSH
-1686 SHTITVDSTGN
+1686 SHTITVNSTGN

>member
-25 LIVQQPDLTRRTS
+25 LIIQQPDLTRRTS

-49 SHVVNFHDGGTLNGP
+49 SHVVNFHDGGTINGP

-92 PYEDGDITDGAWAVY
+92 PYEDGGVTDGAWAVY

-145 EAVRVLDG
+145 EAVRVLNG

-265 GNVPYLQLDATGR
+265 GNVPYLQLDTSGR
-278 WGVWNPSITNWQ
+278 WGVWSPATQNWQ
-290 PLAVEQGGTGVR
+290 PLAMEQGGTGVR
-302 DVATFRRNFAVF
+302 DTATFRRNFAVF
-314 HRSHTALEADFN
+314 HRSYAALESDFN

-332 NDAGIYYQPMSAL
+332 NDAGVYYQPMSAH

-365 NANGGDGCRQ
+365 NANGPDGCRQ

-386 YSRWYNAGEKTWQ
+386 YSRWYNAGEGVWQ
-399 SWVTWAR
+399 AWVTWAR
-406 PVNTNNFREIIGLG
+406 PVNTNSFREWIGLG
-420 YGNTPT
+420 TGNAPS
-426 FYNLQLR
+426 FYNLFLKA
-433 SASNNVGPSGI
+433 SSNNVGPSGI

-454 TTEEHGFRVYSE
+454 TTEEHGFRLYSE
-466 IRNDNKAWLTLHL
+466 VRNDNKVWLTLHL

-497 GNFEVPNNIACNTFT
+497 GNFVVPYTVDCNTFT
-512 VRDLNT
+512 VHDLNT

-526 RLVQVGSETAINN
+526 RLVQVSSETAINN

-554 GAYDIANSSYIPLAI
+554 GAYDIANKSYI
-569 SQGGTG
+569 
-575 AKDVAGART
+575 
-584 NLQVDRLTQQGLG
+584 
-597 ETALWASAR
+597 
-606 KQKFVLWDGGDG
+606 
-618 NTLSW
+618 
-623 GVWDDAAEQW
+623 
-633 SPLAIGQGGTGALDA
+633 PLAIGQGGTGARDANTAWTNLGGKALGKLDSIA
-648 LTARNNLG
+648 LTDAKITG
-656 VGVGDSPQFRDMILS
+656 VLPVSKGGTGATTTDSLRTSLQVNRFS
-671 HSSDESSG
+671 
-679 WVSGGVQKSEL
+679 Q
-690 LGSDGTKRA
+690 A
-699 EGLMYAE
+699 
-706 CRADQPTQI
+706 
-715 TFAIHGVNEDYRYLS
+715 VNETSIFTPNNNYYLTL
-730 FNTQGQILAETAVFR
+730 NNDGAWGYWNRTVNNWQPLGIGQ
-745 STAANPLIIKSSTPT
+745 
-760 LCFNEDGRPDGS
+760 
-772 PFYNLIFDGGNWR
+772 
-785 IQKNGDGHNGEYLIS
+785 
-800 YEYTNDRIVIPSL
+800 
-813 KVGNLDISGSNSVT
+813 
-827 GTLPIS
+827 
-833 NGGTGAKDAASAWTN
+833 GGTGAKDAASAWTN
-848 LGGRA
+848 LGGRS
-853 LGKMDSVGLTD
+853 LGKMDSIGLTD

-873 SKGGTGCVSDTE
+873 SKGGTGCVSDDE
-885 VKAWLERIGISGGE
+885 VKAWLERIGISGGGGE
-899 GGGSTGTGGSA
+899 SGGGSSA
-910 VNLTPFRINR
+910 VNLTPIVIQK
-920 PAGTEENKYYPV
+920 PDGAEEDKYYPV
-932 IINTPSI
+932 IIHNPTL
-939 NGSVGTDIL
+939 NGSVGTDLLIHTQSKL
-948 VSTLSSM
+948 GSE
-955 GNHPMNCS
+955 PMNCT

-970 TGGWTDRGDAAYGII
+970 TSGWTDRGDSAYGMI
-985 NFYQNEASILG
+985 NFYQNEVSILG
-996 ILVPTRGQQNFA
+996 LIVSSRGKQDYS
-1008 AIYVHEKAFPLD
+1008 AIYVHEKAFPVY
-1020 VYASSP
+1020 VYANSA
-1026 VTDVRAY
+1026 VTDAQAY
-1033 AEDFVYGT
+1033 AEDFVVGT
-1041 PTENNDGVVYK
+1041 PTDGADGVVYK
-1052 AGISDLNEAVLGD
+1052 AGITDIHEAILGD
-1065 GITNT
+1065 DITNT
-1070 KKLLDFSGGVSGFYT
+1070 RPLFDFTGGVSGFYC
-1085 NQWIYR
+1085 NQWMYR
-1091 GDRTHWAL
+1091 GTRDRWFL
-1099 TNQTEFGETE
+1099 QNKTEMGETE
-1109 LWVNGLKY
+1109 LWYNGLKY

-1156 LGQAEFRATNSAG
+1156 LGQAEFRATNQSG
-1169 EIIVRDMTGTAHKFW
+1169 QVIVRDMTGAAHRFW
-1184 NFNPDGT
+1184 NFNTDGT
-1191 FSSPNGFVC
+1191 FSSPSGFVC
-1200 KTGGDWNNQFGDN
+1200 HTGADWNNQFGPN
-1213 NPCKMMAGN
+1213 NPSKIMAGN

-1234 LSVSFSGNYAF
+1234 LSVAFSGNYAF
-1245 QMAGRLDQLYTRSIE
+1245 QMAGRLDQMYTRSIE
-1260 AGNHRLWNKVIQHRG
+1260 AGYHRPWNRVFTHKG
-1275 LGLDTSDLDGY
+1275 AGLDVTDLDYY

-1296 HLDANSTSERHYPA
+1296 ILDANATSERHYPA
-1310 PYAGTLIVYQNNANN
+1310 PYAGTLVVYQNNANN
-1325 TKGCVQEYITRFGDR
+1325 TQGCVQEYITRFGDR
-1340 YTRVGNMNGVGDTF
+1340 YTRVGNMDRTGATF

-1364 KAIQLRPNRNVDKT
+1364 KAIQLRPNRNVDET

-1383 IHVGGSDTPSNNS
+1383 IHVGGSDNPSNNS

-1448 YFAVNGD
+1448 YFSVNGD
-1455 ISGNTVIANHF
+1455 INGQTITANRF
-1466 ITTDGT
+1466 MTADGT
-1472 DLAAGTGV
+1472 DIATGTGV

-1493 PEGYAIM
+1493 PDGYVIM
-1500 AGQEFDKAAY
+1500 AGQTFDKTAY

-1535 SGRDVL
+1535 SGRNVL

-1547 VKSHNHSA
+1547 VKSHSHGA

-1566 TSGFDYGTKTSNT
+1566 TSGFDYGSKTTNT
-1579 TGNHGHGISGSIS
+1579 TGNHGHGLSGSVASGGAHQHARSGPRMAASVAGDIFADGHTSEGPNAYGKLDKYTGS
-1592 TAGAHTHYNG
+1592 TAATNLAKT
-1602 IRWPGGGG
+1602 
-1610 SQLGFYDGGGWNY
+1610 SN
-1623 IQDSQYYANPESS
+1623 
-1636 PSRSYYQRIRTQ
+1636 
-1648 SDGAHT
+1648 DGAHS

-1686 SHTITVDSTGN
+1686 SHTITVNSAGN

>member
-81 GFPHTVPSLSS
+81 EFPHIVPSLSS

-145 EAVRVLDG
+145 EAVRVLNG

-166 YLEGYAGHIVMDERA
+166 YLEGYAGHIVMDEKA

-212 AIMQGGTTGAIYTI
+212 AIMQGGKTGAIYTI
-226 RVSEEEHEAVCH
+226 RVSEEEHRAVCH

-250 QTNPSRTVIHSGADI
+250 QANPSRTVIHSGTDI
-265 GNVPYLQLDATGR
+265 GNVPYLQLDTSGR
-278 WGVWNPSITNWQ
+278 WGVWNPATQNWQ

-314 HRSHTALEADFN
+314 HRSHTALEANFN

-365 NANGGDGCRQ
+365 NANGFDGCRQ

-386 YSRWYNAGEKTWQ
+386 YSRLYNAGEGVWQ

-406 PVNTNNFREIIGLG
+406 PVNTNNFREWIGLG
-420 YGNTPT
+420 AGNTPT

-454 TTEEHGFRVYSE
+454 TTEDHGFRIYSE
-466 IRNDNKAWLTLHL
+466 VRSDNKTWLTLHL

-485 NQLHRYLGFNED
+485 NQSHKYLGFSED
-497 GNFEVPNNIACNTFT
+497 GNFVVPYTVDCNTFT

-526 RLVQVGSETAINN
+526 RLVQAGSETAINN

-545 LIITEGKLW
+545 LIITEGKRW

-569 SQGGTG
+569 GQGGTGARDANTAWSNLGGKALGKLDSIALTDAKITGVLPVAKGGTGATTIDGLKTSLRLTRFIRSTDTRTIVCSTDVQANGCYLQVDADGQWGAFNPQIGDWQPLSTSQGGTG
-575 AKDVAGART
+575 ARDVAGARV
-584 NLQVDRLTQQGLG
+584 NLSVDRLTQTTGGETQLRNGGNTAYLYVNTPGDAWGCYSTKGLG
-597 ETALWASAR
+597 AIALPVA
-606 KQKFVLWDGGDG
+606 
-618 NTLSW
+618 
-623 GVWDDAAEQW
+623 
-633 SPLAIGQGGTGALDA
+633 
-648 LTARNNLG
+648 
-656 VGVGDSPQFRDMILS
+656 
-671 HSSDESSG
+671 
-679 WVSGGVQKSEL
+679 
-690 LGSDGTKRA
+690 
-699 EGLMYAE
+699 
-706 CRADQPTQI
+706 
-715 TFAIHGVNEDYRYLS
+715 
-730 FNTQGQILAETAVFR
+730 
-745 STAANPLIIKSSTPT
+745 
-760 LCFNEDGRPDGS
+760 
-772 PFYNLIFDGGNWR
+772 
-785 IQKNGDGHNGEYLIS
+785 
-800 YEYTNDRIVIPSL
+800 
-813 KVGNLDISGSNSVT
+813 
-827 GTLPIS
+827 

-848 LGGRA
+848 LGGRS
-853 LGKMDSVGLTD
+853 LGKMDSIGLTD

-885 VKAWLERIGISGGE
+885 VKAWLERIGISGGGE
-899 GGGSTGTGGSA
+899 SGGGSSGTGGSA
-910 VNLTPFRINR
+910 VNMTPFEIQR
-920 PAGTEENKYYPV
+920 PDGAEEDKYYPV
-932 IINTPSI
+932 IINTPSV
-939 NGSVGTDIL
+939 NGSIGTDLL
-948 VSTLSSM
+948 VSTKSAM
-955 GNHPMNCS
+955 GSEPMNCS

-970 TGGWTDRGDAAYGII
+970 TGGWTDRGDSAYGMIS
-985 NFYQNEASILG
+985 FYQNEVSILG
-996 ILVPTRGQQNFA
+996 LIVPTRGQTNYA
-1008 AIYVHEKAFPLD
+1008 AVYVHEKAFPLY
-1020 VYASSP
+1020 VYASSA
-1026 VTDVRAY
+1026 VTDVRTY
-1033 AEDFVYGT
+1033 ADDFVSGT
-1041 PTENNDGVVYK
+1041 PTGNNDGVVFK
-1052 AGISDLNEAVLGD
+1052 AGITSLQEVILGD
-1065 GITNT
+1065 DITNT
-1070 KKLLDFSGGVSGFYT
+1070 RTLFDFTGGVSGFYC
-1085 NQWIYR
+1085 NQWMYR
-1091 GDRTHWAL
+1091 GTKDRWFL
-1099 TNQTEFGETE
+1099 QNKTEMGETE
-1109 LWVNGLKY
+1109 LWYNGLKY

-1146 NATFTSKCGN
+1146 NCTFTSKCGN
-1156 LGQAEFRATNSAG
+1156 LGQAEFRATNAAG
-1169 EIIVRDMTGTAHKFW
+1169 QVIVRDMTGSAHKFW
-1184 NFNPDGT
+1184 NFNTDGT
-1191 FSSPNGFVC
+1191 FSSPGGFVC
-1200 KTGGDWNNQFGDN
+1200 HTGADWNNQFGSN
-1213 NPCKMMAGN
+1213 NPSKIMAGSA
-1222 VNGPEGTMVVGG
+1222 NGPSGPTVVGG
-1234 LSVSFSGNYAF
+1234 LSVAFSGNYAF

-1260 AGNHRLWNKVIQHRG
+1260 AGNHRAWNKVIQHRG
-1275 LGLDTSDLDGY
+1275 QGLGTDDLNAY
-1286 DGTREGIYHQ
+1286 DGSREGIYHQ
-1296 HLDANSTSERHYPA
+1296 GSNADALTARHYPA
-1310 PYAGTLIVYQNNANN
+1310 PCAGTLIVYKNTAN
-1325 TKGCVQEYITRFGDR
+1325 KPIGCVQEYITYFGDR
-1340 YTRVGNMNGVGDTF
+1340 YTRAGNYVGDVFT
-1354 MWEAWRHDSG
+1354 WEEWRHDAG
-1364 KAIQLRPNRNVDKT
+1364 KGIQLRPNHT
-1378 DKELC
+1378 FGETSPQLE
-1383 IHVGGSDTPSNNS
+1383 IHVGANGLPNNAN
-1396 NLPANDARLYYWGNG
+1396 NLPSDSAVLHYWGNG
-1411 SERKNVLEFQIKGTS
+1411 NDRKNVLEFKIPGTEGTGDDPVES
-1426 DAEQGVADWV
+1426 WV
-1436 FHCGTSEDNLHK
+1436 FHCGTSADNEHK
-1448 YFAVNGD
+1448 YFSVNGN
-1455 ISGNTVIANHF
+1455 INGQVVTASRF
-1466 ITTDGT
+1466 MTTDGVN
-1472 DLAAGTGV
+1472 LAETGV

-1493 PEGYAIM
+1493 PAGYAIM
-1500 AGQEFDKAAY
+1500 AGQAFDKAAY

-1535 SGRDVL
+1535 SGRNVL

-1547 VKSHNHSA
+1547 VKSHSHGA

-1566 TSGFDYGTKTSNT
+1566 TSGFDYGTKTTS
-1579 TGNHGHGISGSIS
+1579 TGGSHGHGISGSIASGGAHQHARSGPRLSAQIAGDIFADGYTSEGPNAYGKLDKYIGS
-1592 TAGAHTHYNG
+1592 TASTNLAKTSN
-1602 IRWPGGGG
+1602 
-1610 SQLGFYDGGGWNY
+1610 
-1623 IQDSQYYANPESS
+1623 
-1636 PSRSYYQRIRTQ
+1636 
-1648 SDGAHT
+1648 DGAHS

-1660 SISAAGNHA
+1660 SISAAGDHA

-1686 SHTITVDSTGN
+1686 SHTITVNSTGN

>member
-145 EAVRVLDG
+145 EAVRVLNG
-153 LSFERVTVVSNAN
+153 LSFERVTVVSDAN
-166 YLEGYAGHIVMDERA
+166 YLEGYAGHIVMDEKA
-181 TVQFPDVARG
+181 TVHFPDVARG

-226 RVSEEEHEAVCH
+226 RVSKEEHKAVCH
-238 RHALKSELNRYD
+238 RHALKSELSRYD
-250 QTNPSRTVIHSGADI
+250 QTNPTRTVIKA
-265 GNVPYLQLDATGR
+265 GNDANASYLQLDATGR

-290 PLAVEQGGTGVR
+290 PLAMEQGGTGVR
-302 DVATFRRNFAVF
+302 DAATFRRNFAVF
-314 HRSHTALEADFN
+314 HRSHTALEANFN

-332 NDAGIYYQPMSAL
+332 NDAGVYYQPMSVL

-365 NANGGDGCRQ
+365 NANGFDGCRQ

-386 YSRWYNAGEKTWQ
+386 YSRWYNAGEGVWQ
-399 SWVTWAR
+399 AWVTWAR
-406 PVNTNNFREIIGLG
+406 PVNTNSFREWIGLG
-420 YGNTPT
+420 TDNAPS
-426 FYNLQLR
+426 FYNLYLR
-433 SASNNVGPSGI
+433 TISNNVGPSGI

-454 TTEEHGFRVYSE
+454 TTEEHGFRIYSE
-466 IRNDNKAWLTLHL
+466 VRNDDKVWLTLHL

-497 GNFEVPNNIACNTFT
+497 GNFEVPYTVACNTFT

-526 RLVQVGSETAINN
+526 RLVQVSSETAVNN

-569 SQGGTG
+569 
-575 AKDVAGART
+575 
-584 NLQVDRLTQQGLG
+584 
-597 ETALWASAR
+597 
-606 KQKFVLWDGGDG
+606 
-618 NTLSW
+618 
-623 GVWDDAAEQW
+623 
-633 SPLAIGQGGTGALDA
+633 GQGGTGARDPNTAWANLGGKALGKLDSIA
-648 LTARNNLG
+648 LTDNKITGVLPVSKGGTGATNVNGVKNSLG
-656 VGVGDSPQFRDMILS
+656 VNRLVNSNAERTIVQSTDVQDNGCYLQVDK
-671 HSSDESSG
+671 
-679 WVSGGVQKSEL
+679 GGQW
-690 LGSDGTKRA
+690 G
-699 EGLMYAE
+699 
-706 CRADQPTQI
+706 
-715 TFAIHGVNEDYRYLS
+715 
-730 FNTQGQILAETAVFR
+730 
-745 STAANPLIIKSSTPT
+745 
-760 LCFNEDGRPDGS
+760 CFNPT
-772 PFYNLIFDGGNWR
+772 IGNWQPLSIAQGGTGSR
-785 IQKNGDGHNGEYLIS
+785 DVAGARVNLSVDRLTQTTGGETQLRNGGDTAYLYVNTPGDAWGCYSTKGLGAIA
-800 YEYTNDRIVIPSL
+800 
-813 KVGNLDISGSNSVT
+813 
-827 GTLPIS
+827 LPLG
-833 NGGTGAKDAASAWTN
+833 NGGTGAKDAATAWTN

-853 LGKMDSVGLTD
+853 LGKMDSIGLTD

-885 VKAWLERIGISGGE
+885 VKAWLERIGISGGGE

-910 VNLTPFRINR
+910 IDTTPFVIQK
-920 PAGTEENKYYPV
+920 PAGAEEDKYYPV
-932 IINTPSI
+932 IIHNPVL
-939 NGSVGTDIL
+939 NGSVGTDLLIHTQ
-948 VSTLSSM
+948 SKIGSE
-955 GNHPMNCS
+955 PMNCS

-970 TGGWTDRGDAAYGII
+970 TGGWTDRGDSGYGII
-985 NFYQNEASILG
+985 NFYQNEVSILG
-996 ILVPTRGQQNFA
+996 LIVSTRGKQDYS
-1008 AIYVHEKAFPLD
+1008 AIYVHEKAFPVY
-1020 VYASSP
+1020 VYANSA
-1026 VTDVRAY
+1026 VTDVRVY
-1033 AEDFVYGT
+1033 AEDFVVGT

-1052 AGISDLNEAVLGD
+1052 AGITDIHEALLGD

-1070 KKLLDFSGGVSGFYT
+1070 RALFDFTGGVSGFYC
-1085 NQWIYR
+1085 NQWMYR
-1091 GDRTHWAL
+1091 GTKDRWFL
-1099 TNQTEFGETE
+1099 QNKTEMGETE
-1109 LWVNGLKY
+1109 LWYNGLKY

-1130 SNAGFLTR
+1130 SNAGFMTR
-1138 SEGTEDLI
+1138 SEGTDDLI
-1146 NATFTSKCGN
+1146 NGTFTSKCGN

-1169 EIIVRDMTGTAHKFW
+1169 QIIVRDMTGTAHRFW

-1200 KTGGDWNNQFGDN
+1200 QTGGDWNNQFGDN
-1213 NPCKMMAGN
+1213 NPCKVMAGN
-1222 VNGPEGTMVVGG
+1222 TNGPEGTMVVGG
-1234 LSVSFSGNYAF
+1234 LSVAFSGNYAF

-1260 AGNHRLWNKVIQHRG
+1260 GGTHRPWNKIFSHKG
-1275 LGLDTSDLDGY
+1275 LGLDTSDLDTY

-1296 HLDANSTSERHYPA
+1296 PLDAYSTSERHYPA
-1310 PYAGTLIVYQNNANN
+1310 PYAGTLIVYQNNTNN
-1325 TKGCVQEYITRFGDR
+1325 IKGCVQEYITRFGDR
-1340 YTRVGNMNGVGDTF
+1340 YTRVGNMDRTGSTF

-1364 KAIQLRPNRNVDKT
+1364 KAIQLRPNRNVDET
-1378 DKELC
+1378 DKELL
-1383 IHVGGSDTPSNNS
+1383 IHVGGSDNPSNNS
-1396 NLPANDARLYYWGNG
+1396 NLPANDARLYYWGDG

-1426 DAEQGVADWV
+1426 DAEQGVANWV
-1436 FHCGTSEDNLHK
+1436 FHCGTSEDNIHK

-1455 ISGNTVIANHF
+1455 ISGNTVRANHF
-1466 ITTDGT
+1466 MTTDGT
-1472 DLAAGTGV
+1472 DLAAETGV

-1493 PEGYAIM
+1493 PAGYAIM
-1500 AGQEFDKAAY
+1500 SGQKFDKAAY

-1535 SGRDVL
+1535 TGRAVL

-1547 VKSHNHSA
+1547 VKSHSHGA

-1566 TSGFDYGTKTSNT
+1566 TSGFDYGSKSTNNT
-1579 TGNHGHGISGSIS
+1579 GEHSHAISGTATSAGGHAHRIS
-1592 TAGAHTHYNG
+1592 QGDNANVPNGRVASSNSAQTHVGWTETAGAHTHP
-1602 IRWPGGGG
+1602 ISATAESAGG
-1610 SQLGFYDGGGWNY
+1610 
-1623 IQDSQYYANPESS
+1623 
-1636 PSRSYYQRIRTQ
+1636 
-1648 SDGAHT
+1648 HT
-1654 HTMSGA
+1654 HSVAIGVH
-1660 SISAAGNHA
+1660 S

-1674 GSHSHTVGLGSH
+1674 GSHSHT
-1686 SHTITVDSTGN
+1686 ITVNSAGN

>member
-92 PYEDGDITDGAWAVY
+92 PYEDGGVTDGAWAIY

-145 EAVRVLDG
+145 EAVRVLNG

-238 RHALKSELNRYD
+238 RHALKSEFSRYD
-250 QTNPSRTVIHSGADI
+250 QTNPTRTVIKAGDDANAS
-265 GNVPYLQLDATGR
+265 YLQLDAAGR

-314 HRSHTALEADFN
+314 HRSYTALESDFN

-332 NDAGIYYQPMSAL
+332 PDAGVYYQPMSAH

-365 NANGGDGCRQ
+365 NANGFDGCRQ

-386 YSRWYNAGEKTWQ
+386 YSRWYNAGEGVWQ
-399 SWVTWAR
+399 AWVTWAR
-406 PVNTNNFREIIGLG
+406 PVNTNGFREWIGLG
-420 YGNTPT
+420 AGNAPT
-426 FYNLQLR
+426 FSNLLLR
-433 SASNNVGPSGI
+433 AVSDNVGSSGI
-444 LNGTKYKADG
+444 LRGAKYKADG
-454 TTEEHGFRVYSE
+454 TTEEHGFRIYSE
-466 IRNDNKAWLTLHL
+466 VRNDNKTWLTLHL
-479 KKGPEG
+479 RKGPEG
-485 NQLHRYLGFNED
+485 SQLHRYLGFSED
-497 GNFEVPNNIACNTFT
+497 GNFEVPYTVACNTFT
-512 VRDLNT
+512 VSDLTT

-539 PTNTAK
+539 PKNTAK

-569 SQGGTG
+569 GQGGTG
-575 AKDVAGART
+575 AKDP
-584 NLQVDRLTQQGLG
+584 
-597 ETALWASAR
+597 
-606 KQKFVLWDGGDG
+606 
-618 NTLSW
+618 
-623 GVWDDAAEQW
+623 AA
-633 SPLAIGQGGTGALDA
+633 
-648 LTARNNLG
+648 
-656 VGVGDSPQFRDMILS
+656 
-671 HSSDESSG
+671 
-679 WVSGGVQKSEL
+679 
-690 LGSDGTKRA
+690 
-699 EGLMYAE
+699 
-706 CRADQPTQI
+706 
-715 TFAIHGVNEDYRYLS
+715 
-730 FNTQGQILAETAVFR
+730 
-745 STAANPLIIKSSTPT
+745 
-760 LCFNEDGRPDGS
+760 
-772 PFYNLIFDGGNWR
+772 
-785 IQKNGDGHNGEYLIS
+785 
-800 YEYTNDRIVIPSL
+800 
-813 KVGNLDISGSNSVT
+813 
-827 GTLPIS
+827 
-833 NGGTGAKDAASAWTN
+833 AWTN

-853 LGKMDSVGLTD
+853 LGKMDSIGLTD

-873 SKGGTGCVSDTE
+873 SKGGTGCVSDDE
-885 VKAWLERIGISGGE
+885 VKVWLERIGISGGGGE
-899 GGGSTGTGGSA
+899 SGGGSTGTGGSA
-910 VNLTPFRINR
+910 VNMTPFVIQK
-920 PAGTEENKYYPV
+920 PAGAEDDKYYPV
-932 IINTPSI
+932 IINTPSV
-939 NGSVGTDIL
+939 NGAIGTDLLIHTR
-948 VSTLSSM
+948 STM
-955 GNHPMNCS
+955 GSEPMNCS

-970 TGGWTDRGDAAYGII
+970 TGGWTDRGDSAYGMI
-985 NFYQNEASILG
+985 NFYQNEVSILG
-996 ILVPTRGQQNFA
+996 LVVPTRGQQNRA
-1008 AIYVHEKAFPLD
+1008 AIYVHEKAFPVY
-1020 VYASSP
+1020 VYASSA
-1026 VTDVRAY
+1026 VTDAQAY
-1033 AEDFVYGT
+1033 AEDFVVGT
-1041 PTENNDGVVYK
+1041 PTGGADGVVYK
-1052 AGISDLNEAVLGD
+1052 AGITDIHEAILGED
-1065 GITNT
+1065 ITNT
-1070 KKLLDFSGGVSGFYT
+1070 RALFDFTGGVSGFYC
-1085 NQWIYR
+1085 NQWMYR
-1091 GDRTHWAL
+1091 GTKDRWFL
-1099 TNQTEFGETE
+1099 QNKTEMGETE
-1109 LWVNGLKY
+1109 LWYNGLKY
-1117 ICPGSQ
+1117 ICPGSN
-1123 TTRKALE
+1123 TSRKALE

-1138 SEGTEDLI
+1138 SEGTDDLT
-1146 NATFTSKCGN
+1146 NCTFTSKCGN

-1169 EIIVRDMTGTAHKFW
+1169 QIIVRDMTGTAHRFW
-1184 NFNPDGT
+1184 NYNTDGT

-1200 KTGGDWNNQFGDN
+1200 QTGGDWNNQFGSN
-1213 NPCKMMAGN
+1213 NPSKIMAGST
-1222 VNGPEGTMVVGG
+1222 NGPEGTMVVGG
-1234 LSVSFSGNYAF
+1234 LSVAFSGNYAF
-1245 QMAGRLDQLYTRSIE
+1245 QMAGRLDQMYTRSIE
-1260 AGNHRLWNKVIQHRG
+1260 AGTHRPWNRVFTHKGAG
-1275 LGLDTSDLDGY
+1275 LEATDLDAY

-1296 HLDANSTSERHYPA
+1296 HLDANSTTERHYPA

-1325 TKGCVQEYITRFGDR
+1325 PKGCVQEYITRFGDR
-1340 YTRVGNMNGVGDTF
+1340 YTRVGNMNGAGTTY

-1378 DKELC
+1378 DKELL
-1383 IHVGGSDTPSNNS
+1383 IHVGGSDNPSNNS

-1426 DAEQGVADWV
+1426 DAEQGIADWV
-1436 FHCGTSEDNLHK
+1436 FHCGTSEDNIHK
-1448 YFAVNGD
+1448 YFSVNGD
-1455 ISGNTVIANHF
+1455 ISGQTIVANRF
-1466 ITTDGT
+1466 MTTDGT

-1493 PEGYAIM
+1493 PDGYVIM
-1500 AGQEFDKAAY
+1500 AGQEFDTTAY

-1535 SGRDVL
+1535 SGRNVL

-1547 VKSHNHSA
+1547 VKSHNHGA

-1566 TSGFDYGTKTSNT
+1566 TSGFDYGTKTTS
-1579 TGNHGHGISGSIS
+1579 TGGSHGHGISGSIAGGGAHQHARSGPRLLAQIAGDIFADGYTSEGPNAYGKLDKYIRS
-1592 TAGAHTHYNG
+1592 TASTNLAKTSN
-1602 IRWPGGGG
+1602 
-1610 SQLGFYDGGGWNY
+1610 
-1623 IQDSQYYANPESS
+1623 
-1636 PSRSYYQRIRTQ
+1636 
-1648 SDGAHT
+1648 DGAHS

-1660 SISAAGNHA
+1660 SISAAGDHA

>member
-122 SLVLTEDG
+122 SLILTEDG

-145 EAVRVLDG
+145 EAVRVLNG

-238 RHALKSELNRYD
+238 RHALKSEFSRYD
-250 QTNPSRTVIHSGADI
+250 QTNPTCTVIKA
-265 GNVPYLQLDATGR
+265 GNDANASYLQLDAAGR

-290 PLAVEQGGTGVR
+290 PLAMEQGGTGVR
-302 DVATFRRNFAVF
+302 DAATFRRNFAVF
-314 HRSHTALEADFN
+314 HRSHTALEANFN

-365 NANGGDGCRQ
+365 NANGFDGCRQ

-386 YSRWYNAGEKTWQ
+386 YSRCYNAGEGVWQ

-406 PVNTNNFREIIGLG
+406 PVNTNGFREWIGLG
-420 YGNTPT
+420 AGNSPS
-426 FYNLQLR
+426 FSNLYLR
-433 SASNNVGPSGI
+433 AVTDSKGASGI

-454 TTEEHGFRVYSE
+454 TTEEHGFRIYSE
-466 IRNDNKAWLTLHL
+466 VRGDNKTWLTLHL

-485 NQLHRYLGFNED
+485 SQLHRYLGFSED
-497 GNFEVPNNIACNTFT
+497 GNFVVPYTVDCDTFT
-512 VRDLNT
+512 VRNLDT

-569 SQGGTG
+569 
-575 AKDVAGART
+575 
-584 NLQVDRLTQQGLG
+584 
-597 ETALWASAR
+597 
-606 KQKFVLWDGGDG
+606 
-618 NTLSW
+618 
-623 GVWDDAAEQW
+623 
-633 SPLAIGQGGTGALDA
+633 GQGGTGARDANTAWSNLGGKALGKLDSIA
-648 LTARNNLG
+648 LTDGKITGVLPVAKGGTGANSIDGLKTSLRLTRFIRSTDTRTIVCSTDVQADGCYLQVDADGQWGAFNPKAGSWQPLSIAQGGTGARTVADARVNLSVDRLTQTTG
-656 VGVGDSPQFRDMILS
+656 GETQLHNGGNTAYLYVNTVGD
-671 HSSDESSG
+671 G
-679 WVSGGVQKSEL
+679 WGCYSTKGAGTIAL
-690 LGSDGTKRA
+690 PLG
-699 EGLMYAE
+699 
-706 CRADQPTQI
+706 
-715 TFAIHGVNEDYRYLS
+715 
-730 FNTQGQILAETAVFR
+730 
-745 STAANPLIIKSSTPT
+745 
-760 LCFNEDGRPDGS
+760 
-772 PFYNLIFDGGNWR
+772 
-785 IQKNGDGHNGEYLIS
+785 
-800 YEYTNDRIVIPSL
+800 
-813 KVGNLDISGSNSVT
+813 
-827 GTLPIS
+827 

-899 GGGSTGTGGSA
+899 SGGDTGTGGSA
-910 VNLTPFRINR
+910 VNLTPFVIQK
-920 PAGTEENKYYPV
+920 PAGAEDNKYYPV
-932 IINTPSI
+932 IINTPSV
-939 NGSVGTDIL
+939 NGSIGTDLL
-948 VSTLSSM
+948 VNTQSAM
-955 GNHPMNCS
+955 GTHPMNCS

-970 TGGWTDRGDAAYGII
+970 TGGWTDRGDSAYGII
-985 NFYQNEASILG
+985 SFYQNEASILG
-996 ILVPTRGQQNFA
+996 LVIPTRGQTNYA
-1008 AIYVHEKAFPLD
+1008 AIYVHEKAFPIY
-1020 VYASSP
+1020 VYANAA

-1033 AEDFVYGT
+1033 AEDFVSGT

-1052 AGISDLNEAVLGD
+1052 AGITDIQEAILGD

-1070 KKLLDFSGGVSGFYT
+1070 RTLLDFTGGVSGFYC
-1085 NQWIYR
+1085 NQWMYR
-1091 GDRTHWAL
+1091 GTKDRWFL
-1099 TNQTEFGETE
+1099 QNKTEMGETE
-1109 LWVNGLKY
+1109 LWYNGLKY

-1130 SNAGFLTR
+1130 SNAGFMTR

-1146 NATFTSKCGN
+1146 NCTFTSKCGN
-1156 LGQAEFRATNSAG
+1156 LGQAEFRAAG
-1169 EIIVRDMTGTAHKFW
+1169 SEGQVIVRDMTGTAHRFW
-1184 NFNPDGT
+1184 NFNADGT
-1191 FSSPNGFVC
+1191 FHSPSGFVC
-1200 KTGGDWNNQFGDN
+1200 HTGGDWNNQFGN
-1213 NPCKMMAGN
+1213 SNPCKIMAGST
-1222 VNGPEGTMVVGG
+1222 NGPEGSMVVGG
-1234 LSVSFSGNYAF
+1234 LSVAFSGNYAF

-1260 AGNHRLWNKVIQHRG
+1260 AGNHRVWNKVIQHRG
-1275 LGLDTSDLDGY
+1275 TGLGTDNLNSY
-1286 DGTREGIYHQ
+1286 DGSREGIYHQ
-1296 HLDANSTSERHYPA
+1296 PANADALVSRNYPVQC
-1310 PYAGTLIVYQNNANN
+1310 AGTLIVYRNAANLGA
-1325 TKGCVQEYITRFGDR
+1325 GCAQEYITYLGDK
-1340 YTRVGNMNGVGDTF
+1340 YTRIGNTNGTNFTWTD
-1354 MWEAWRHDSG
+1354 WRHDAG
-1364 KAIQLRPNRNVDKT
+1364 KGIQLRSDVDITGRSKQL
-1378 DKELC
+1378 E
-1383 IHVGGSDTPSNNS
+1383 IHAGGSGLATATENFP
-1396 NLPANDARLYYWGNG
+1396 NDDAVLHYWGNG
-1411 SERKNVLEFQIKGTS
+1411 NDRKNVLEFKIPGTEG
-1426 DAEQGVADWV
+1426 DNVGAWV
-1436 FHCGTSEDNLHK
+1436 FHCGTTADNVHK
-1448 YFAVNGD
+1448 YFSVNGN
-1455 ISGNTVIANHF
+1455 INGQVVTANRF
-1466 ITTDGT
+1466 MTTDGVN
-1472 DLAAGTGV
+1472 LAETGV

-1493 PEGYAIM
+1493 PDGYAIM
-1500 AGQEFDKAAY
+1500 AGQAFDKAAY

-1535 SGRDVL
+1535 TGRTVL

-1555 SASSTDLGSKT
+1555 SSNSVDLGTKT
-1566 TSGFDYGTKTSNT
+1566 TSGFDYGTKTSST
-1579 TGNHGHGISGSIS
+1579 AGNHGHGISGSVASGGAHQHSKSGPRI
-1592 TAGAHTHYNG
+1592 TAGVTDDLFANG
-1602 IRWPGGGG
+1602 YTSEG
-1610 SQLGFYDGGGWNY
+1610 
-1623 IQDSQYYANPESS
+1623 ANAYGKLTTDTYTKATAATKLAKTSN
-1636 PSRSYYQRIRTQ
+1636 
-1648 SDGAHT
+1648 DGAHS
-1654 HTMSGA
+1654 HTLSGA
-1660 SISAAGNHA
+1660 SISAAGDHA

-1674 GSHSHTVGLGSH
+1674 GSHSHTVGIGAH
-1686 SHTITVDSTGN
+1686 SHTITVNAAGN

>member
-145 EAVRVLDG
+145 EAVRVLNG

-166 YLEGYAGHIVMDERA
+166 YLEGYAGHIVMDEKA

-226 RVSEEEHEAVCH
+226 RVSEEEHRAVCH
-238 RHALKSELNRYD
+238 RHALKSEFSRYD
-250 QTNPSRTVIHSGADI
+250 QTNPTRTVIKAGDDANAS
-265 GNVPYLQLDATGR
+265 YLQLDATGR

-314 HRSHTALEADFN
+314 HRSYTALESDFN

-332 NDAGIYYQPMSAL
+332 PDAGVYYQPMSAH

-365 NANGGDGCRQ
+365 NANGFDGCRQ

-386 YSRWYNAGEKTWQ
+386 YSRWYNAGEGVWQ
-399 SWVTWAR
+399 TWVTWAR
-406 PVNTNNFREIIGLG
+406 PVNTDSFRGWIGLG
-420 YGNTPT
+420 VGNSPS
-426 FYNLQLR
+426 FSNLLLR
-433 SASNNVGPSGI
+433 AVSDKVGSSGI
-444 LNGTKYKADG
+444 LRGVKYKADG
-454 TTEEHGFRVYSE
+454 TTEEHGFRIYSE
-466 IRNDNKAWLTLHL
+466 VRNDNKAWLTFHL
-479 KKGPEG
+479 RKGPEG
-485 NQLHRYLGFNED
+485 NQIHKYLGLSED
-497 GNFEVPNNIACNTFT
+497 GHFEVPNTVVCNTFS

-526 RLVQVGSETAINN
+526 RLVQAGSETAINN
-539 PTNTAK
+539 PNNTAK

-554 GAYDIANSSYIPLAI
+554 GAYDIANKSYI
-569 SQGGTG
+569 
-575 AKDVAGART
+575 
-584 NLQVDRLTQQGLG
+584 
-597 ETALWASAR
+597 
-606 KQKFVLWDGGDG
+606 
-618 NTLSW
+618 
-623 GVWDDAAEQW
+623 
-633 SPLAIGQGGTGALDA
+633 PLAIGQGGTGARDANTAWSNLGGKALGKLDSIA
-648 LTARNNLG
+648 LTDGKITG
-656 VGVGDSPQFRDMILS
+656 VLPVAK
-671 HSSDESSG
+671 
-679 WVSGGVQKSEL
+679 GGTGANSI
-690 LGSDGTKRA
+690 DGLKTSLKLTRF
-699 EGLMYAE
+699 
-706 CRADQPTQI
+706 I
-715 TFAIHGVNEDYRYLS
+715 
-730 FNTQGQILAETAVFR
+730 R
-745 STAANPLIIKSSTPT
+745 STDTRTIVCSTDVQANGCYLQVDADGQWGT
-760 LCFNEDGRPDGS
+760 FNP
-772 PFYNLIFDGGNWR
+772 
-785 IQKNGDGHNGEYLIS
+785 
-800 YEYTNDRIVIPSL
+800 
-813 KVGNLDISGSNSVT
+813 KVGNWQPLAIPQGGTGSRDVAGARVNLSVDRLTQTT
-827 GTLPIS
+827 GGETQLRNGADTAYLYVNTLGDAWGCYSTKGLGAIPLPIA
-833 NGGTGAKDAASAWTN
+833 NGGTGAKDAATAWTN

-853 LGKMDSVGLTD
+853 LGKMDSIGLTD

-899 GGGSTGTGGSA
+899 SGGGSTGTGGSA
-910 VNLTPFRINR
+910 VNLTPFVIQK
-920 PAGTEENKYYPV
+920 PAGAEEDKYYPV
-932 IINTPSI
+932 IINTPSV
-939 NGSVGTDIL
+939 NGSIGTDLI
-948 VSTLSSM
+948 VSTKSAM
-955 GNHPMNCS
+955 GTDPMNCS

-970 TGGWTDRGDAAYGII
+970 IGGWTDRGDSVYGIV

-996 ILVPTRGQQNFA
+996 LVVPTRGQQNYA
-1008 AIYVHEKAFPLD
+1008 AIYVHEKAFPIY
-1020 VYASSP
+1020 VYASSA

-1033 AEDFVYGT
+1033 ADDFVHGT
-1041 PTENNDGVVYK
+1041 PTGNGDGVVYK
-1052 AGISDLNEAVLGD
+1052 AGITDIQEVILGD
-1065 GITNT
+1065 DITNT
-1070 KKLLDFSGGVSGFYT
+1070 RALLDFTGGVSGFYT
-1085 NQWIYR
+1085 NQWMYR
-1091 GDRTHWAL
+1091 GNREKWVLQNKTGM
-1099 TNQTEFGETE
+1099 GETE
-1109 LWVNGLKY
+1109 LWCNSLKY
-1117 ICPGSQ
+1117 ICPNDQ

-1138 SEGTEDLI
+1138 SEGTDDLT

-1156 LGQAEFRATNSAG
+1156 LGQAEFRATNYNG
-1169 EIIVRDMTGTAHKFW
+1169 QIIVRDMTGSAHKLW
-1184 NFNPDGT
+1184 LFNNDGT
-1191 FSSPNGFVC
+1191 FRSPNGFVC
-1200 KTGGDWNNQFGDN
+1200 QTGGDWNNQFGNN
-1213 NPCKMMAGN
+1213 NPSKIMAGN

-1234 LSVSFSGNYAF
+1234 VSVSFSGNYAF
-1245 QMAGRLDQLYTRSIE
+1245 QMAGRLDQMYTRSIE

-1296 HLDANSTSERHYPA
+1296 HLDANATSEKHYPA

-1340 YTRVGNMNGVGDTF
+1340 YTRVGNMDRTGATF

-1364 KAIQLRPNRNVDKT
+1364 KAIQLRPNRNVDET
-1378 DKELC
+1378 GKELL
-1383 IHVGGSDTPSNNS
+1383 IHVGGADNPSNNS

-1411 SERKNVLEFQIKGTS
+1411 NERKNVLEFQIKGTS
-1426 DAEQGVADWV
+1426 DAEQGIADWV
-1436 FHCGTSEDNLHK
+1436 FHCGTSEDNIHK
-1448 YFAVNGD
+1448 YFSVNGD
-1455 ISGNTVIANHF
+1455 INGRTITANRF
-1466 ITTDGT
+1466 MTTDGT

-1493 PEGYAIM
+1493 PDGYVIM
-1500 AGQEFDKAAY
+1500 AGQTFDKAAY

-1535 SGRDVL
+1535 SGRNVL

-1547 VKSHNHSA
+1547 VKSHSHSA

-1579 TGNHGHGISGSIS
+1579 TGNHGHGLSGSVASGGAHQHARSGPQIQDG
-1592 TAGAHTHYNG
+1592 AGASAFMDGYTTAA
-1602 IRWPGGGG
+1602 
-1610 SQLGFYDGGGWNY
+1610 SQLLWKVTSGSFTGKTATSHAAKTSN
-1623 IQDSQYYANPESS
+1623 
-1636 PSRSYYQRIRTQ
+1636 
-1648 SDGAHT
+1648 DGAHS

-1660 SISAAGNHA
+1660 SISAAGDHA

-1674 GSHSHTVGLGSH
+1674 GSHSHTVGIGSH
-1686 SHTITVDSTGN
+1686 SHTITVNSAGN

>member
-49 SHVVNFHDGGTLNGP
+49 SHVVNFHDGGTINGP

-81 GFPHTVPSLSS
+81 GFPHIVPSLSS
-92 PYEDGDITDGAWAVY
+92 PYEDGGVTDGAWAVY

-145 EAVRVLDG
+145 EAVRVLNG

-181 TVQFPDVARG
+181 TVHFPDVARG

-238 RHALKSELNRYD
+238 RHALKSEFSRYD
-250 QTNPSRTVIHSGADI
+250 QTNPTRTVIKAGDDANAS
-265 GNVPYLQLDATGR
+265 YLQLDAAGR

-302 DVATFRRNFAVF
+302 DAATFRHNFAVF
-314 HRSHTALEADFN
+314 HRSHTALEANFN
-326 INNLKG
+326 INKLKG

-365 NANGGDGCRQ
+365 HANGFDGCRQ

-386 YSRWYNAGEKTWQ
+386 YSRRYNAGEGVWQ
-399 SWVTWAR
+399 TWVTWAR
-406 PVNTNNFREIIGLG
+406 PVNTNSFRERIGLG
-420 YGNTPT
+420 VGNAPT
-426 FYNLQLR
+426 FSNLLLR
-433 SASNNVGPSGI
+433 AVSDNAGSSGI
-444 LNGTKYKADG
+444 LRGVKYKADG
-454 TTEEHGFRVYSE
+454 TTEEHGFRIYSE
-466 IRNDNKAWLTLHL
+466 VRNDNKAWLTLHL
-479 KKGPEG
+479 RKGPEG
-485 NQLHRYLGFNED
+485 NQIHKYLGLSED
-497 GNFEVPNNIACNTFT
+497 GHFEVPNTVVCNTFS

-526 RLVQVGSETAINN
+526 RLVQVSSETAINN

-554 GAYDIANSSYIPLAI
+554 GAYDIANRSYIPLAI
-569 SQGGTG
+569 
-575 AKDVAGART
+575 
-584 NLQVDRLTQQGLG
+584 
-597 ETALWASAR
+597 
-606 KQKFVLWDGGDG
+606 
-618 NTLSW
+618 
-623 GVWDDAAEQW
+623 
-633 SPLAIGQGGTGALDA
+633 GQ
-648 LTARNNLG
+648 
-656 VGVGDSPQFRDMILS
+656 
-671 HSSDESSG
+671 
-679 WVSGGVQKSEL
+679 
-690 LGSDGTKRA
+690 
-699 EGLMYAE
+699 
-706 CRADQPTQI
+706 
-715 TFAIHGVNEDYRYLS
+715 
-730 FNTQGQILAETAVFR
+730 
-745 STAANPLIIKSSTPT
+745 
-760 LCFNEDGRPDGS
+760 
-772 PFYNLIFDGGNWR
+772 
-785 IQKNGDGHNGEYLIS
+785 
-800 YEYTNDRIVIPSL
+800 
-813 KVGNLDISGSNSVT
+813 
-827 GTLPIS
+827 
-833 NGGTGAKDAASAWTN
+833 GGTGAKDAASAWTN

-853 LGKMDSVGLTD
+853 LGKMDSIGLTD

-873 SKGGTGCVSDTE
+873 SKGGTGCVSDDE
-885 VKAWLERIGISGGE
+885 VKAWLERIGISGG
-899 GGGSTGTGGSA
+899 GSSGTGDSA
-910 VNLTPFRINR
+910 AIIIQR
-920 PAGTEENKYYPV
+920 PDGAEEDKYYPV
-932 IINTPSI
+932 IIHNPAL
-939 NGSVGTDIL
+939 NGSVGTDLLIHTQ
-948 VSTLSSM
+948 SKSGSE
-955 GNHPMNCS
+955 PMNCS

-970 TGGWTDRGDAAYGII
+970 TGGWTDRGDSAYGMI
-985 NFYQNEASILG
+985 NFYQSEVSILG
-996 ILVPTRGQQNFA
+996 LIVSTRGKQDYS
-1008 AIYVHEKAFPLD
+1008 AIYVHEKAFP
-1020 VYASSP
+1020 VYVFANAA
-1026 VTDVRAY
+1026 VTAQVY
-1033 AEDFVYGT
+1033 AEDFVVGT
-1041 PTENNDGVVYK
+1041 PTNGQDGVVYK
-1052 AGISDLNEAVLGD
+1052 AGITDIHEALLGD
-1065 GITNT
+1065 DITNT
-1070 KKLLDFSGGVSGFYT
+1070 RPIFDFTGGVSGFYC
-1085 NQWIYR
+1085 NQWMYR
-1091 GDRTHWAL
+1091 GTRDRWFL
-1099 TNQTEFGETE
+1099 QNKTEMGETE
-1109 LWVNGLKY
+1109 LWYNGLKY

-1156 LGQAEFRATNSAG
+1156 LGQAEFRATNQSG
-1169 EIIVRDMTGTAHKFW
+1169 QVIVRDMTGAAHRFW
-1184 NFNPDGT
+1184 NFNTDGT
-1191 FSSPNGFVC
+1191 FFSPNGFVC
-1200 KTGGDWNNQFGDN
+1200 HTGADWNNQFGSN
-1213 NPCKMMAGN
+1213 NPSKIMAGN

-1234 LSVSFSGNYAF
+1234 LSVAFSGNYAF
-1245 QMAGRLDQLYTRSIE
+1245 QMAGRLDQMYTRSIE
-1260 AGNHRLWNKVIQHRG
+1260 AGYHRPWNRVFTHKG
-1275 LGLDTSDLDGY
+1275 AGLDDTDLDAC

-1296 HLDANSTSERHYPA
+1296 KLDAKATSEKHYPA
-1310 PYAGTLIVYQNNANN
+1310 PYAGTLIVYQNNANDP
-1325 TKGCVQEYITRFGDR
+1325 KGCVQEYITRFGDR
-1340 YTRVGNMNGVGDTF
+1340 YIRAGNMDRAGSTY
-1354 MWEAWRHDSG
+1354 MWEVWRHDSG
-1364 KAIQLRPNRNVDKT
+1364 KAIQLRQNHNVDET

-1383 IHVGGSDTPSNNS
+1383 IHVGGSDNPSNNT
-1396 NLPANDARLYYWGNG
+1396 NLPANDGRLYYWGNG
-1411 SERKNVLEFQIKGTS
+1411 SERKNVLEFQIKGTA
-1426 DAEQGVADWV
+1426 DAEQGIADWV
-1436 FHCGTSEDNLHK
+1436 FHCGTSEDNIHK

-1455 ISGNTVIANHF
+1455 ISGNTIRANHF
-1466 ITTDGT
+1466 MTADGT

-1500 AGQEFDKAAY
+1500 AGQAFDKAAY

-1535 SGRDVL
+1535 SGRNVL

-1547 VKSHNHSA
+1547 VKSHSHGA

-1566 TSGFDYGTKTSNT
+1566 TSGFDYGSKTTNT
-1579 TGNHGHGISGSIS
+1579 TGNHGHGLSGSVAS
-1592 TAGAHTHYNG
+1592 GGAHQHARSGPRTIVDDDVFADGYTLEGPNSYVKLAQY
-1602 IRWPGGGG
+1602 GGEAMTKVAKT
-1610 SQLGFYDGGGWNY
+1610 SN
-1623 IQDSQYYANPESS
+1623 
-1636 PSRSYYQRIRTQ
+1636 
-1648 SDGAHT
+1648 DGAHS

-1674 GSHSHTVGLGSH
+1674 GSHSHTVRLGSH
-1686 SHTITVDSTGN
+1686 SHTITVESTGN

>member
-145 EAVRVLDG
+145 EAVRVLNG

-250 QTNPSRTVIHSGADI
+250 QTNPSRTVIRSGADI

-278 WGVWNPSITNWQ
+278 WGVWNPAIQSWQ

-314 HRSHTALEADFN
+314 HRSYTALEADFS

-332 NDAGIYYQPMSAL
+332 NDAGVYYQPMSAL

-365 NANGGDGCRQ
+365 NANGFDGCRQ
-375 EYHPFNSEDTY
+375 EYHQFNSEDVY
-386 YSRWYNAGEKTWQ
+386 YSRWYNAGEKVWQ
-399 SWVTWAR
+399 DWVRWER
-406 PVNTNNFREIIGLG
+406 PVNTNSFREWIGLG
-420 YGNTPT
+420 TGNSPS
-426 FYNLQLR
+426 FSNLYLR
-433 SASNNVGPSGI
+433 SVTDTQLAASGI
-444 LNGTKYKADG
+444 LNGVKYKADG
-454 TTEEHGFRVYSE
+454 TTEEHGFRIYSE
-466 IRNDNKAWLTLHL
+466 VRNDNKTWLTLHL
-479 KKGPEG
+479 RKGPEG
-485 NQLHRYLGFNED
+485 NQTHRYLGFNED
-497 GNFEVPNNIACNTFT
+497 GDFVVPNTVVCNTFS

-526 RLVQVGSETAINN
+526 RFVQAGSETAINN

-545 LIITEGKLW
+545 IIITEGKLW

-569 SQGGTG
+569 GQGGTG
-575 AKDVAGART
+575 AKDLAGART
-584 NLQVDRLTQQGLG
+584 NLQVDRLMQQVIG
-597 ETALWASAR
+597 ETALWSSAR
-606 KQKFVLWDGGDG
+606 KQKFVLWDGDTGD
-618 NTLSW
+618 TLDW
-623 GVWDDAAEQW
+623 GVWDDVVSRW
-633 SPLAIGQGGTGALDA
+633 VPLAVAQGGTGASDA
-648 LTARNNLG
+648 NSARRNFGLG
-656 VGVGDSPQFRDMILS
+656 ASDVPQFRDVVLS
-671 HSSDESSG
+671 HSTDSADG

-699 EGLMYAE
+699 EGLTYVE
-706 CRADQPTQI
+706 CRSDQPTQI
-715 TFAIHGVNEDYRYLS
+715 TFAVYGVNEGYKYLS
-730 FNTQGQILAETAVFR
+730 FNTKGQILAETAIFR
-745 STAANPLIIKSSTPT
+745 STYGNPLQIDSTTPT
-760 LCFNEDGRPDGS
+760 IKFNETDRPEGA
-772 PFYNLIFDGGNWR
+772 PYYNFIFDGGNWR
-785 IQKNGDGHNGEYLIS
+785 IQKDGAGHDGEYIIH
-800 YEYTNDRIVIPSL
+800 YEYVNDRIVIPNL
-813 KVGNLDISGSNSVT
+813 KVDHLDISGSSVT
-827 GTLPIS
+827 GILPIS
-833 NGGTGAKDAASAWTN
+833 NGGTGAKDAAAAWTN
-848 LGGRA
+848 LGGRS
-853 LGKMDSVGLTD
+853 LGKMDSIGLTD

-873 SKGGTGCVSDTE
+873 SKGGTGCTSDTE
-885 VKAWLERIGISGGE
+885 VKAWLERIGISGGGGE
-899 GGGSTGTGGSA
+899 SGGSSGTGGSA
-910 VNLTPFRINR
+910 VNTTPFVIQR
-920 PAGTEENKYYPV
+920 PDGAEEDKYYPV
-932 IINTPSI
+932 IIHNPTL
-939 NGSVGTDIL
+939 NDSVGTDLLIHTQ
-948 VSTLSSM
+948 SKM
-955 GNHPMNCS
+955 GSEPMNCS

-970 TGGWTDRGDAAYGII
+970 TGGWTDKGDSAYGMI
-985 NFYQNEASILG
+985 NFYQDEVSILG
-996 ILVPTRGQQNFA
+996 LIASTRGKQDYS
-1008 AIYVHEKAFPLD
+1008 AIYVHEKAFPVY
-1020 VYASSP
+1020 VYANSA
-1026 VTDVRAY
+1026 VTDVRTY
-1033 AEDFVYGT
+1033 AEDFVVGT
-1041 PTENNDGVVYK
+1041 PTGGADGVVYK
-1052 AGISDLNEAVLGD
+1052 AGITDIHEAILGD
-1065 GITNT
+1065 DITNT
-1070 KKLLDFSGGVSGFYT
+1070 RPLFDFTGGVSGFYC
-1085 NQWIYR
+1085 NQWMYR
-1091 GDRTHWAL
+1091 GTKDRWFL
-1099 TNQTEFGETE
+1099 QNKTEMGETE
-1109 LWVNGLKY
+1109 LWYNGLKY

-1123 TTRKALE
+1123 TSRKALE

-1138 SEGTEDLI
+1138 SEGADDLI
-1146 NATFTSKCGN
+1146 NGTFTSRCGN

-1169 EIIVRDMTGTAHKFW
+1169 QIIVRDMTGTAHRFW
-1184 NFNPDGT
+1184 NFNTDGT
-1191 FSSPNGFVC
+1191 FSSPGGFVC
-1200 KTGGDWNNQFGDN
+1200 HTGGDWNNQFGNN
-1213 NPCKMMAGN
+1213 NPCKIMAGN

-1234 LSVSFSGNYAF
+1234 LSVAFSGNYAF

-1260 AGNHRLWNKVIQHRG
+1260 AGNHRAWNKVIQHRG
-1275 LGLDTSDLDGY
+1275 TGLGTEDLNAY
-1286 DGTREGIYHQ
+1286 DGSREGIYHQ
-1296 HLDANSTSERHYPA
+1296 SANADALVSRNYPIQC
-1310 PYAGTLIVYQNNANN
+1310 AGTLIVYRNAANLG
-1325 TKGCVQEYITRFGDR
+1325 TGCTQEYITYLGDR
-1340 YTRVGNMNGVGDTF
+1340 YTRIGNTSDGTTF
-1354 MWEAWRHDSG
+1354 TWTDWRHDAG
-1364 KAIQLRPNRNVDKT
+1364 KGIQLRPNVNLNGRSKQL
-1378 DKELC
+1378 E
-1383 IHVGGSDTPSNNS
+1383 IHVGASSWATATENFP
-1396 NLPANDARLYYWGNG
+1396 NDDAILHYWGNG
-1411 SERKNVLEFQIKGTS
+1411 NERKNVLEFKIPGTEGTES
-1426 DAEQGVADWV
+1426 DNVGAWV
-1436 FHCGTSEDNLHK
+1436 FHCGTSTDNIHK
-1448 YFAVNGD
+1448 YFSVNGN
-1455 ISGNTVIANHF
+1455 INGQTIVANRF
-1466 ITTDGT
+1466 MTTDGVN
-1472 DLAAGTGV
+1472 LAETGV

-1493 PEGYAIM
+1493 PDGYAIM
-1500 AGQEFDKAAY
+1500 AGQAFDTTAY

-1535 SGRDVL
+1535 SGRNVL

-1547 VKSHNHSA
+1547 VKSHNHGA

-1566 TSGFDYGTKTSNT
+1566 TSGFDYGTKTTS
-1579 TGNHGHGISGSIS
+1579 TGGSHGHGISGSIAS
-1592 TAGAHTHYNG
+1592 GGAHQHARSGPRVAASVAGDIFADGYTSEGPNAYG
-1602 IRWPGGGG
+1602 KLDKYIG
-1610 SQLGFYDGGGWNY
+1610 STVATNLAKTSN
-1623 IQDSQYYANPESS
+1623 
-1636 PSRSYYQRIRTQ
+1636 
-1648 SDGAHT
+1648 DGAHS

-1660 SISAAGNHA
+1660 SISAAGDHS

>member
-1 MADVKLVRIE
+1 MADVKLVKIE

-145 EAVRVLDG
+145 EAVRVLNG

-166 YLEGYAGHIVMDERA
+166 YLEGYAGHIVMDEKA

-226 RVSEEEHEAVCH
+226 RVSEEEHRAVCH
-238 RHALKSELNRYD
+238 RHALKSEFSRYD
-250 QTNPSRTVIHSGADI
+250 QTNPIRTVIKAGDDA
-265 GNVPYLQLDATGR
+265 NAPYLQLDASGR
-278 WGVWNPSITNWQ
+278 WGVWNPSITRWQ

-314 HRSHTALEADFN
+314 HRSYTALESDFN

-332 NDAGIYYQPMSAL
+332 PDAGIYYQPMSAH
-345 ATAANGYPCQQAGVL
+345 ATAANGYPIQQAGVL

-365 NANGGDGCRQ
+365 NANGPDGCRQ

-386 YSRWYNAGEKTWQ
+386 YSRWYNAGEGVWQ
-399 SWVTWAR
+399 TWVTWAR
-406 PVNTNNFREIIGLG
+406 PVNTNGFREWIGLG
-420 YGNTPT
+420 ADNAPT

-454 TTEEHGFRVYSE
+454 TTEDHGFRIYSE
-466 IRNDNKAWLTLHL
+466 VRNDNKTWLTLHL

-485 NQLHRYLGFNED
+485 SQLHRYLSFSED
-497 GNFEVPNNIACNTFT
+497 GNFVVPYTVDCNTFT

-526 RLVQVGSETAINN
+526 RFVQVGSETAINN

-569 SQGGTG
+569 GQGGTGARDANTAWSNLGGKALGKLDSIALTDAKLTGSLPVSKGGTGAATLEQARTNLEVDRLVKGTSETALWAAARKQKFVLWDSATGNSLDWGVYDNENSRWVPLPTHSGGTG
-575 AKDVAGART
+575 AKDVAGARV
-584 NLQVDRLTQQGLG
+584 NLSVDRLSQTPGG
-597 ETALWASAR
+597 ETQLRNGQNTAYLYVNGTNGWGCHSTNGTGSIAL
-606 KQKFVLWDGGDG
+606 G
-618 NTLSW
+618 
-623 GVWDDAAEQW
+623 
-633 SPLAIGQGGTGALDA
+633 IGQ
-648 LTARNNLG
+648 
-656 VGVGDSPQFRDMILS
+656 
-671 HSSDESSG
+671 
-679 WVSGGVQKSEL
+679 
-690 LGSDGTKRA
+690 
-699 EGLMYAE
+699 
-706 CRADQPTQI
+706 
-715 TFAIHGVNEDYRYLS
+715 
-730 FNTQGQILAETAVFR
+730 
-745 STAANPLIIKSSTPT
+745 
-760 LCFNEDGRPDGS
+760 
-772 PFYNLIFDGGNWR
+772 
-785 IQKNGDGHNGEYLIS
+785 
-800 YEYTNDRIVIPSL
+800 
-813 KVGNLDISGSNSVT
+813 
-827 GTLPIS
+827 
-833 NGGTGAKDAASAWTN
+833 GGTGAKDAASAWTN

-853 LGKMDSVGLTD
+853 LGKMDSIGLTD

-910 VNLTPFRINR
+910 VNMTPFVIQK
-920 PAGTEENKYYPV
+920 PAGAEDDKYYPV
-932 IINTPSI
+932 IINTPSV
-939 NGSVGTDIL
+939 NGAIGTDLLIH
-948 VSTLSSM
+948 TQSSM
-955 GNHPMNCS
+955 GNHPMSCS

-970 TGGWTDRGDAAYGII
+970 TGGWTDRGDSAYGII

-996 ILVPTRGQQNFA
+996 LLVPTRGQQNYA
-1008 AIYVHEKAFPLD
+1008 AIYVHEKAFPVY
-1020 VYASSP
+1020 VYASSS
-1026 VTDVRAY
+1026 VTDVRTY
-1033 AEDFVYGT
+1033 AEDFIVGT
-1041 PTENNDGVVYK
+1041 PTGGADGVVYK
-1052 AGISDLNEAVLGD
+1052 AGITDIHEAILGED
-1065 GITNT
+1065 ITNT
-1070 KKLLDFSGGVSGFYT
+1070 RPLFDFTGGVSGFYC
-1085 NQWIYR
+1085 NQWMYR
-1091 GDRTHWAL
+1091 GTRDRWFL
-1099 TNQTEFGETE
+1099 QNKTEMGETE
-1109 LWVNGLKY
+1109 LWYNGLKY

-1123 TTRKALE
+1123 TARKALE
-1130 SNAGFLTR
+1130 SNAGFLTK

-1169 EIIVRDMTGTAHKFW
+1169 QIIVRDMTGTAHRFW
-1184 NFNPDGT
+1184 NFNSDGT

-1200 KTGGDWNNQFGDN
+1200 QTGGDWNNQFGNN
-1213 NPCKMMAGN
+1213 NPCKIMAGSA
-1222 VNGPEGTMVVGG
+1222 NGPEGSMVVGG
-1234 LSVSFSGNYAF
+1234 LSVAFSGNYAF

-1260 AGNHRLWNKVIQHRG
+1260 AGNHRAWNKVIQHRG
-1275 LGLDTSDLDGY
+1275 QGLGTDDLNSY
-1286 DGTREGIYHQ
+1286 DGSREGIYHQ
-1296 HLDANSTSERHYPA
+1296 GANSDALVIARHYPA
-1310 PYAGTLIVYQNNANN
+1310 PYAGTLIVYKNTANVPQ
-1325 TKGCVQEYITRFGDR
+1325 GCVQEYITYFGDR
-1340 YTRVGNMNGVGDTF
+1340 FTRAGNNNGTTF
-1354 MWEAWRHDSG
+1354 VWEEWRHDAG
-1364 KAIQLRPNRNVDKT
+1364 KGIQLRQNYTFGETSNQL
-1378 DKELC
+1378 E
-1383 IHVGGSDTPSNNS
+1383 IHVGANGVPNNAD
-1396 NLPANDARLYYWGNG
+1396 NLPYNSAVLHYWGNG
-1411 SERKNVLEFQIKGTS
+1411 NDRKNVLEFKIPGTEGTNGNVG
-1426 DAEQGVADWV
+1426 AWV
-1436 FHCGTSEDNLHK
+1436 FHCGTTADNEHK
-1448 YFAVNGD
+1448 YFSVNGN
-1455 ISGNTVIANHF
+1455 INGQVVTASRFMTA
-1466 ITTDGT
+1466 DGVN
-1472 DLAAGTGV
+1472 LAETGV

-1493 PEGYAIM
+1493 PAGYAIM
-1500 AGQEFDKAAY
+1500 SGQAFDKAAY

-1535 SGRDVL
+1535 SGRNVL

-1547 VKSHNHSA
+1547 VKSHTHSA

-1566 TSGFDYGTKTSNT
+1566 TSGFDYGSK
-1579 TGNHGHGISGSIS
+1579 S
-1592 TAGAHTHYNG
+1592 TNNIGAHTHSLTGSVGSAGAHSHFNG
-1602 IRWPGGGG
+1602 VRWPGGGG
-1610 SQLGFYDGGGWNY
+1610 SQLSFYDGAGWNY
-1623 IQDSQYYANPESS
+1623 VKDSQYYVGQDVSS
-1636 PSRSYYQRIRTQ
+1636 NRTYYQRIRTQ

-1654 HTMSGA
+1654 HPMSG
-1660 SISAAGNHA
+1660 SAASSGAHA

-1686 SHTITVDSTGN
+1686 SHTITVNAAGN